1 MMIHSNS
8 LRILICCTLL
18 LGMVQTVDA
27 QQIQATRSHLSA
39 EDGLV
44 SNAVSGIFQDDL
56 GYLWIATWNGLSR
69 YDGYHF
75 YNYKTGNASRIK
87 NLHNRILDMVIDQ
100 SQNVWMRMYDGRVFV
115 LDRKKDQFINP
126 FEDLSGNEDFKT
138 DIPLLVTSWG
148 DVLVSIGLGKL
159 YLMRLDKNGLSCKSV
174 STGGAIILSMTEGY
188 MDDILLGTD
197 KGVRHLNHRS
207 LTIDKKAILENE
219 EISCLYANGYNI
231 YAGTENGAIYQFAN
245 SQKPNLIRH
254 PSGMGIQFLFADS
267 QGLVWFCD
275 DRMGAYRLNPENGNE
290 KFFQQIVLAPEY
302 DGRNGSFR
310 ESYGTVWVR
319 MNHGGY
325 GYYNRETDMVEY
337 FHNDPSNPWNLS
349 NTVQAVLEL
358 PEGVVW
364 ESTNQR
370 GLEKLEILRK
380 NILRVKPVPHAN
392 SPLENEIRA
401 MYYDKERRLLLFGNK
416 SGQLFINHDNG
427 TQTVISRDTKG
438 EPLGRL
444 YGISKGRNGEYWI
457 CSKDDGLY
465 KMSPNGNSWTLEH
478 FAHDA
483 NDRQSI
489 NSNSAYLAIED
500 QEGNLWIA
508 TYGGG
513 VNLMTKDQGKTV
525 FLSPGNGL
533 KGYPKDS
540 HMRVRTVEMDE
551 DGNIWAGTT
560 DGILIMSYR
569 DKKLKIDK
577 LQIPKKSDK
586 MLMSNDIVCLRRDN
600 KGTMWVGTHGG
611 GLGYTIGKDEDGTW
625 LFDSF
630 NALDGLPS
638 DEIRSITFDQMD
650 NAWFSMEHMICS
662 FDVNKR
668 VFTVFSSL
676 DGVDDTMLSEGGA
689 ITLGNG
695 NMLFGTLDGYYVVDR
710 KKLTTSMGSLLKLQ
724 ITDFFI
730 DGQLMSPRL
739 NNTYD
744 YYVPLSKQ
752 VELPNGVDE
761 FAFRFAAMNYQ
772 LQHRVH
778 YQYILEGYEKEWHNA
793 EKDLTARYT
802 DLPAGTY
809 TFRVKAFL
817 LESPEKYDQRS
828 IEVVVPG
835 FFLFS
840 KTARWIYLGI
850 LGVIV
855 LVLMVK
861 YRKKWLRALKKDKA
875 A

>member
-1 MMIHSNS
+1 MMIHRNI
-8 LRILICCTLL
+8 LRILIGCTLL
-18 LGMVQTVDA
+18 LGVVQHVDA
-27 QQIQATRSHLSA
+27 QLFQATRSHLSA

-44 SNAVSGIFQDDL
+44 SNAVSGIYQDDL

-75 YNYKTGNASRIK
+75 YNYRTGNASRID
-87 NLHNRILDMVIDQ
+87 NLHNRIQDLVIDQ

-115 LDRKKDQFINP
+115 LDRTKDQFINP
-126 FEDLSGNEDFKT
+126 FEGISGNEDFKT
-138 DIPLLVTSWG
+138 DIPLMVTSWG
-148 DVLVSIGLGKL
+148 EVLVSIGLGQL
-159 YLMRLDKNGLSCKSV
+159 YLMRLDKNGLKSRTI
-174 STGGAIILSMTEGY
+174 STGGAIILSMVEGTT
-188 MDDILLGTD
+188 DDILLGTD
-197 KGVRHLNHRS
+197 KGVRHLNQRS
-207 LTIDKKAILENE
+207 LTIDKKVLLEEE
-219 EISCLYANGYNI
+219 EINCMYVNGFSI
-231 YAGTENGAIYQFAN
+231 YAGTNKGAIYLLAN
-245 SQKPNLIRH
+245 RQKPNLIRS
-254 PSGMGIQFLFADS
+254 PSGLGIQFLFVDS

-290 KFFQQIVLAPEY
+290 KFFQQTVLAPEY

-310 ESYGTVWVR
+310 ECYGTVWVR

-325 GYYNRETDMVEY
+325 GYYNREADVVEY

-370 GLEKLEILRK
+370 GLEKLEILKK
-380 NILRVKPVPHAN
+380 NILRVRPVPHAT
-392 SPLENEIRA
+392 STMENEIRA
-401 MYYDKERRLLLFGNK
+401 FYYDKERRLLLFGNK
-416 SGQLFINHDNG
+416 SGQLFIYHDNKS
-427 TQTVISRDTKG
+427 QTIITRDAKG
-438 EPLGRL
+438 EPLGRI
-444 YGISKGRNGEYWI
+444 YGISKGRNGDYWI

-465 KMSPNGNSWTLEH
+465 KMSPNGSSWTLEH

-483 NDRQSI
+483 NNKQSI
-489 NSNSAYLAIED
+489 NSNSAYYAIED
-500 QEGNLWIA
+500 QDGNLWIA

-533 KGYPKDS
+533 EGYPKGS

-551 DGNIWAGTT
+551 EGNIWAGTT
-560 DGILIMSYR
+560 DGILIMSY
-569 DKKLKIDK
+569 KNKQLKIEK

-611 GLGYTIGKDEDGTW
+611 GLGYTVGKDEDGTW
-625 LFDSF
+625 LFESF
-630 NALDGLPS
+630 NAQDGLPS

-662 FDVNKR
+662 FDVSKR

-695 NMLFGTLDGYYVVDR
+695 TMLFGTLDGYYVVDR
-710 KKLTTSMGSLLKLQ
+710 KKLTASMGSLLKLQ

-739 NNTYD
+739 NDTYD
-744 YYVPLSKQ
+744 YYVPLSKH
-752 VELPNGVDE
+752 VELPSGVDE

-778 YQYILEGYEKEWHNA
+778 YQYILEGYEEEWHNA
-793 EKDLTARYT
+793 EKDLTARYS

-809 TFRVKAFL
+809 TFRVRAFL

-828 IEVVVPG
+828 IEVVVPQ

-840 KTARWIYLGI
+840 TTARWIYLGI
-850 LGVIV
+850 LVVIG
-855 LVLMVK
+855 LALLVK
-861 YRKKWLRALKKDKA
+861 YRKKWLRALKKDKTA
-875 A
+875 

>member
-1 MMIHSNS
+1 MIHRNI
-8 LRILICCTLL
+8 LRILIGCTLL
-18 LGMVQTVDA
+18 LGVVQTVDA
-27 QQIQATRSHLSA
+27 QLFQATRSHLSA

-44 SNAVSGIFQDDL
+44 SNAVSGIYQDDL

-75 YNYKTGNASRIK
+75 YNYRTGNASRID
-87 NLHNRILDMVIDQ
+87 NLHNRILDLVIDQ

-115 LDRKKDQFINP
+115 LDRTKDQFINP
-126 FEDLSGNEDFKT
+126 FEEISGNEDFKT
-138 DIPLLVTSWG
+138 DIPLMVTSWG
-148 DVLVSIGLGKL
+148 EVLVSIGLGQL
-159 YLMRLDKNGLSCKSV
+159 YLMRLDKNGLKSRTI
-174 STGGAIILSMTEGY
+174 STGGAIILSMAEGTT
-188 MDDILLGTD
+188 DDILLGTD
-197 KGVRHLNHRS
+197 KGVRHLNQRS
-207 LTIDKKAILENE
+207 LTIDKKVLLEEE
-219 EISCLYANGYNI
+219 EINCMYVNGFSI
-231 YAGTENGAIYQFAN
+231 YAGTNKGAIYQLAN
-245 SQKPNLIRH
+245 RQKPNLIRS
-254 PSGMGIQFLFADS
+254 PSGLGIQFLFVDS

-290 KFFQQIVLAPEY
+290 KFFQQTVLAPEY
-302 DGRNGSFR
+302 DGRNGSFK
-310 ESYGTVWVR
+310 ECYGTVWVR

-325 GYYNRETDMVEY
+325 GYYNREADVVEY

-370 GLEKLEILRK
+370 GLEKLEILKK
-380 NILRVKPVPHAN
+380 NILRVRPVPHAT
-392 SPLENEIRA
+392 STMENEIRA
-401 MYYDKERRLLLFGNK
+401 FYYDKERRLLLFGNK
-416 SGQLFINHDNG
+416 SGQLFIYHDNKS
-427 TQTVISRDTKG
+427 QTIITRDAKG
-438 EPLGRL
+438 EPLGRI
-444 YGISKGRNGEYWI
+444 YGISKGRNGDYWI

-465 KMSPNGNSWTLEH
+465 KMSPNGSSWTLEH

-483 NDRQSI
+483 NNKQSI
-489 NSNSAYLAIED
+489 NSNSAYYAIED
-500 QEGNLWIA
+500 QDGNLWIA

-533 KGYPKDS
+533 EGYPKGS

-551 DGNIWAGTT
+551 EGNIWAATT
-560 DGILIMSYR
+560 DGILIMSY
-569 DKKLKIDK
+569 KNKQLKIEK

-611 GLGYTIGKDEDGTW
+611 GLGYTVGKDEDGTW
-625 LFDSF
+625 LFESF
-630 NALDGLPS
+630 NAQDGLPS

-650 NAWFSMEHMICS
+650 NAWFSMEHAICS
-662 FDVNKR
+662 FDVSKR

-689 ITLGNG
+689 ITLDNG
-695 NMLFGTLDGYYVVDR
+695 TMLFGTLDGYYVVDR
-710 KKLTTSMGSLLKLQ
+710 KKLTASMGSLLKLQ

-739 NNTYD
+739 NDTYD
-744 YYVPLSKQ
+744 YYVPLSKH
-752 VELPNGVDE
+752 VELPSGVDE

-778 YQYILEGYEKEWHNA
+778 YQYILEGYEEEWHNA
-793 EKDLTARYT
+793 EKDLTARYS

-809 TFRVKAFL
+809 TFRVRAFL

-828 IEVVVPG
+828 IEVVVPQ

-840 KTARWIYLGI
+840 TTARWIYLGI
-850 LGVIV
+850 LVVIG
-855 LVLMVK
+855 LALLVK
-861 YRKKWLRALKKDKA
+861 YRKKWLRALKKDKTA
-875 A
+875 

>member
-75 YNYKTGNASRIK
+75 YNYKTGNASRIM
-87 NLHNRILDMVIDQ
+87 NLHNRIQDMVIDQ

-126 FEDLSGNEDFKT
+126 FEDMSGNEDFKT

-483 NDRQSI
+483 NNRQSI

-513 VNLMTKDQGKTV
+513 VNLMTQDQGKTV

>member
-1 MMIHSNS
+1 MIHRNI
-8 LRILICCTLL
+8 LRILIGCTLL
-18 LGMVQTVDA
+18 LGVVQTVDA
-27 QQIQATRSHLSA
+27 QLFQATRSHLSA

-44 SNAVSGIFQDDL
+44 SNAVSGIYQDDL

-75 YNYKTGNASRIK
+75 YNYRTGNASRID
-87 NLHNRILDMVIDQ
+87 NLHNRILDLVIDQ

-115 LDRKKDQFINP
+115 LDRTKDQFINP
-126 FEDLSGNEDFKT
+126 FEGISGNEDFKT
-138 DIPLLVTSWG
+138 DIPLMVTSWG
-148 DVLVSIGLGKL
+148 EVLVSIGLGQL
-159 YLMRLDKNGLSCKSV
+159 YLMRLDKNGLKSRTI
-174 STGGAIILSMTEGY
+174 STGGAIILSMAEGTK
-188 MDDILLGTD
+188 DDILLGTD
-197 KGVRHLNHRS
+197 KGVRHLNQRS
-207 LTIDKKAILENE
+207 LTIDKKVLLEEE
-219 EISCLYANGYNI
+219 EINCMYVNGFSI
-231 YAGTENGAIYQFAN
+231 YAGTNKGAIYQLAN
-245 SQKPNLIRH
+245 RQKPNLIRS
-254 PSGMGIQFLFADS
+254 PSGLGIQFLFVDS

-290 KFFQQIVLAPEY
+290 KFFQQTVLAPEY
-302 DGRNGSFR
+302 DGRDGSFK
-310 ESYGTVWVR
+310 ECYGTVWVR

-325 GYYNRETDMVEY
+325 GYYNREADVVEY

-370 GLEKLEILRK
+370 GLEKLEILKK
-380 NILRVKPVPHAN
+380 NILRVRPVPHAT
-392 SPLENEIRA
+392 STMENEIRA
-401 MYYDKERRLLLFGNK
+401 FYYDKERRLLLFGNK
-416 SGQLFINHDNG
+416 SGQLFIYHDNES
-427 TQTVISRDTKG
+427 QTIITRDAKG
-438 EPLGRL
+438 EPLGRI
-444 YGISKGRNGEYWI
+444 YGISKGRNGDYWI

-465 KMSPNGNSWTLEH
+465 KMSPNGSSWTLEH

-483 NDRQSI
+483 NNKQSI
-489 NSNSAYLAIED
+489 NSNSAYYAIED
-500 QEGNLWIA
+500 QDGNLWIA

-533 KGYPKDS
+533 EGYPKGS

-551 DGNIWAGTT
+551 EGNIWAATT
-560 DGILIMSYR
+560 DGILIMSY
-569 DKKLKIDK
+569 KNKQLKIEK

-611 GLGYTIGKDEDGTW
+611 GLGYTVGKDEDGTW
-625 LFDSF
+625 LFESF
-630 NALDGLPS
+630 NAQDGLPS

-650 NAWFSMEHMICS
+650 NAWFSMEHAICS
-662 FDVNKR
+662 FDVSKR

-689 ITLGNG
+689 ITLDNG
-695 NMLFGTLDGYYVVDR
+695 TMLFGTLDGYYVVDR
-710 KKLTTSMGSLLKLQ
+710 KKLTASMGSLLKLQ

-739 NNTYD
+739 NDTYD
-744 YYVPLSKQ
+744 YYVPLSKH
-752 VELPNGVDE
+752 VELPSGVDE

-778 YQYILEGYEKEWHNA
+778 YQYILEGYEEEWHNA
-793 EKDLTARYT
+793 EKDLTARYS

-809 TFRVKAFL
+809 TFRVRAFL

-828 IEVVVPG
+828 IEVVVPQ

-840 KTARWIYLGI
+840 TTARWIYLGI
-850 LGVIV
+850 LVVIG
-855 LVLMVK
+855 LALLVK
-861 YRKKWLRALKKDKA
+861 YRKKWLRALKKDKTA
-875 A
+875 

>member
-1 MMIHSNS
+1 MIHRNI
-8 LRILICCTLL
+8 LRILIGCTLL
-18 LGMVQTVDA
+18 LGVVQTVDA
-27 QQIQATRSHLSA
+27 QLFQATRSHLSA

-44 SNAVSGIFQDDL
+44 SNAVSGIYQDDL

-75 YNYKTGNASRIK
+75 YNYRTGNASRID
-87 NLHNRILDMVIDQ
+87 NLHNRILDLVIDQ

-115 LDRKKDQFINP
+115 LDRTKDQFINP
-126 FEDLSGNEDFKT
+126 FEGISGNEDFKT
-138 DIPLLVTSWG
+138 DIPLMVTSWG
-148 DVLVSIGLGKL
+148 EVLVSIGLGQL
-159 YLMRLDKNGLSCKSV
+159 YLMRLDKNGLKSRTI
-174 STGGAIILSMTEGY
+174 STGGAIILSMAEGTK
-188 MDDILLGTD
+188 DDILLGTD
-197 KGVRHLNHRS
+197 KGVRHLNQRS
-207 LTIDKKAILENE
+207 LTIDKKVLLEEE
-219 EISCLYANGYNI
+219 EINCMYVNGFSI
-231 YAGTENGAIYQFAN
+231 YAGTNKGAIYQLAN
-245 SQKPNLIRH
+245 RQKPNLIRS
-254 PSGMGIQFLFADS
+254 PSGLGIQFLFVDS

-290 KFFQQIVLAPEY
+290 KFFQQTVLAPEY

-310 ESYGTVWVR
+310 ECYGTVWVR

-325 GYYNRETDMVEY
+325 GYYNREADVVEY

-370 GLEKLEILRK
+370 GLEKLEILKK
-380 NILRVKPVPHAN
+380 NILRVRPVPHAT
-392 SPLENEIRA
+392 STMENEIRA
-401 MYYDKERRLLLFGNK
+401 FYYDKERRLLLFGNK
-416 SGQLFINHDNG
+416 SGQLFIYHDNES
-427 TQTVISRDTKG
+427 QTIITRDAKG
-438 EPLGRL
+438 EPLGRI
-444 YGISKGRNGEYWI
+444 YGISKGRNGDYWI

-465 KMSPNGNSWTLEH
+465 KMSPNGSSWTLEH

-483 NDRQSI
+483 NNKQSI
-489 NSNSAYLAIED
+489 NSNSAYYAIED
-500 QEGNLWIA
+500 QDGNLWIA

-533 KGYPKDS
+533 EGYPKGS

-551 DGNIWAGTT
+551 EGNIWAATT
-560 DGILIMSYR
+560 DGILIMSY
-569 DKKLKIDK
+569 KNKQLKIEK

-611 GLGYTIGKDEDGTW
+611 GLGYTVGKDEDGTW
-625 LFDSF
+625 LFESF
-630 NALDGLPS
+630 NAQDGLPS

-650 NAWFSMEHMICS
+650 NAWFSMEHAICS
-662 FDVNKR
+662 FDVSKR

-689 ITLGNG
+689 ITLDNG
-695 NMLFGTLDGYYVVDR
+695 TMLFGTLDGYYVVDR
-710 KKLTTSMGSLLKLQ
+710 KKLTASMGSLLKLQ

-739 NNTYD
+739 NDTYD
-744 YYVPLSKQ
+744 YYVPLSKH
-752 VELPNGVDE
+752 VELPSGVDE

-778 YQYILEGYEKEWHNA
+778 YQYILEGYEDEWHNA
-793 EKDLTARYT
+793 EKDLTARYS

-809 TFRVKAFL
+809 TFRVRAFL

-828 IEVVVPG
+828 IEVVVPQ

-840 KTARWIYLGI
+840 TTARWIYLGI
-850 LGVIV
+850 LVVIG
-855 LVLMVK
+855 LALLVK
-861 YRKKWLRALKKDKA
+861 YRKKWLRALKKDKTA
-875 A
+875 

>member
-1 MMIHSNS
+1 MIHRNI
-8 LRILICCTLL
+8 LRILIGCTLL
-18 LGMVQTVDA
+18 LGVVQTVDA
-27 QQIQATRSHLSA
+27 QLFQATRSHLSA

-44 SNAVSGIFQDDL
+44 SNAVSGIYQDDL

-75 YNYKTGNASRIK
+75 YNYRTGNASRID
-87 NLHNRILDMVIDQ
+87 NLHNRILDLVIDQ

-115 LDRKKDQFINP
+115 LDRTKDQFINP
-126 FEDLSGNEDFKT
+126 FEGISGNEDFKT
-138 DIPLLVTSWG
+138 DIPLMVTSWG
-148 DVLVSIGLGKL
+148 EVLVSIGLGQL
-159 YLMRLDKNGLSCKSV
+159 YLMRLDKNGLKSRTI
-174 STGGAIILSMTEGY
+174 STGGAIILSMAEGTK
-188 MDDILLGTD
+188 DDILLGTD
-197 KGVRHLNHRS
+197 KGVRHLNQRS
-207 LTIDKKAILENE
+207 LTIDKKVLLEEE
-219 EISCLYANGYNI
+219 EINCMYVNGFSI
-231 YAGTENGAIYQFAN
+231 YAGTNKGAIYQLAN
-245 SQKPNLIRH
+245 RQKPNLIRS
-254 PSGMGIQFLFADS
+254 PSGLGIQFLFVDS

-290 KFFQQIVLAPEY
+290 KFFQQTVLAPEY

-310 ESYGTVWVR
+310 ECYGTVWVR

-325 GYYNRETDMVEY
+325 GYYNREADVVEY

-370 GLEKLEILRK
+370 GLEKLEILKK
-380 NILRVKPVPHAN
+380 NILRVRPVPHAT
-392 SPLENEIRA
+392 STMENEIRA
-401 MYYDKERRLLLFGNK
+401 FYYDKERRLLLFGNK
-416 SGQLFINHDNG
+416 SGQLFIYHDNKS
-427 TQTVISRDTKG
+427 QTIITRDAKG
-438 EPLGRL
+438 EPLGRI
-444 YGISKGRNGEYWI
+444 YGISKGRNGDYWI

-465 KMSPNGNSWTLEH
+465 KMSPNGSSWTLEH

-483 NDRQSI
+483 NNKQSI
-489 NSNSAYLAIED
+489 NSNSAYYAIED
-500 QEGNLWIA
+500 QDGNLWIA

-533 KGYPKDS
+533 EGYPKGS

-551 DGNIWAGTT
+551 EGNIWAATT
-560 DGILIMSYR
+560 DGILIMSY
-569 DKKLKIDK
+569 KNKQLKIEK

-611 GLGYTIGKDEDGTW
+611 GLGYTVGKDEDGTW
-625 LFDSF
+625 LFESF
-630 NALDGLPS
+630 NAQDGLPS

-650 NAWFSMEHMICS
+650 NAWFSMEHAICS
-662 FDVNKR
+662 FDVSKR

-689 ITLGNG
+689 ITLDNG
-695 NMLFGTLDGYYVVDR
+695 TMLFGTLDGYYVVDR
-710 KKLTTSMGSLLKLQ
+710 KKLTASMGSLLKLQ

-739 NNTYD
+739 NDTYD
-744 YYVPLSKQ
+744 YYVPLSKH
-752 VELPNGVDE
+752 VELPSGVDE

-778 YQYILEGYEKEWHNA
+778 YQYILEGYEEEWHNA
-793 EKDLTARYT
+793 EKDLTARYS

-809 TFRVKAFL
+809 TFRVRAFL

-828 IEVVVPG
+828 IEVVVPQ

-840 KTARWIYLGI
+840 TTARWIYLGI
-850 LGVIV
+850 LVVIG
-855 LVLMVK
+855 LALLVK
-861 YRKKWLRALKKDKA
+861 YRKKWLRALKKDKTA
-875 A
+875 

>member
-1 MMIHSNS
+1 MIHRNI
-8 LRILICCTLL
+8 LRILIGCTLL
-18 LGMVQTVDA
+18 LGVVQTVDA
-27 QQIQATRSHLSA
+27 QLFQATRSHLSA

-44 SNAVSGIFQDDL
+44 SNAVSGIYQDDL

-75 YNYKTGNASRIK
+75 YNYRTGNASRID
-87 NLHNRILDMVIDQ
+87 NLHNRILDLVIDQ

-115 LDRKKDQFINP
+115 LDRTKDQFINP
-126 FEDLSGNEDFKT
+126 FEGISGNEDFKT
-138 DIPLLVTSWG
+138 DIPLMVTSWG
-148 DVLVSIGLGKL
+148 EVLVSIGLGQL
-159 YLMRLDKNGLSCKSV
+159 YLMRLDKNGLKSRTI
-174 STGGAIILSMTEGY
+174 STGGAIILSMAEGTT
-188 MDDILLGTD
+188 DDILLGTD
-197 KGVRHLNHRS
+197 KGVRHLNQRS
-207 LTIDKKAILENE
+207 LTIDKKVLLEEE
-219 EISCLYANGYNI
+219 EINCMYVNGFSI
-231 YAGTENGAIYQFAN
+231 YAGTNKGAIYQLAN
-245 SQKPNLIRH
+245 RQKPNLIRS
-254 PSGMGIQFLFADS
+254 PSGLGIQFLFVDS

-290 KFFQQIVLAPEY
+290 KFFQQTVLAPEY

-310 ESYGTVWVR
+310 ECYGTVWVR

-325 GYYNRETDMVEY
+325 GYYNREADVVEY

-370 GLEKLEILRK
+370 GLEKLEILKK
-380 NILRVKPVPHAN
+380 NILRVRPVPHAT
-392 SPLENEIRA
+392 STMENEIRA
-401 MYYDKERRLLLFGNK
+401 FYYDKERRLLLFGNK
-416 SGQLFINHDNG
+416 SGQLFIYHDNKS
-427 TQTVISRDTKG
+427 QTIITRDAKG
-438 EPLGRL
+438 EPLGRI
-444 YGISKGRNGEYWI
+444 YGISKGRNGDYWI

-465 KMSPNGNSWTLEH
+465 KMSPNGSSWTLEH

-483 NDRQSI
+483 NNKQSI
-489 NSNSAYLAIED
+489 NSNSAYYAIED
-500 QEGNLWIA
+500 QDGNLWIA

-533 KGYPKDS
+533 EGYPKGS

-551 DGNIWAGTT
+551 EGNIWAGTT
-560 DGILIMSYR
+560 DGILIMSY
-569 DKKLKIDK
+569 KNKQLKIEK

-611 GLGYTIGKDEDGTW
+611 GLGYTVGKDEDGTW
-625 LFDSF
+625 LFESF
-630 NALDGLPS
+630 NAQDGLPS

-650 NAWFSMEHMICS
+650 NAWFSMEHAICS
-662 FDVNKR
+662 FDVSKR

-689 ITLGNG
+689 ITLDNG
-695 NMLFGTLDGYYVVDR
+695 TMLFGTLDGYYVVDR
-710 KKLTTSMGSLLKLQ
+710 KKLTASMGSLLKLQ

-739 NNTYD
+739 NDTYD
-744 YYVPLSKQ
+744 YYVPLSKH
-752 VELPNGVDE
+752 VELPSGVDE

-778 YQYILEGYEKEWHNA
+778 YQYILEGYEEEWHNA
-793 EKDLTARYT
+793 EKDLTARYS

-809 TFRVKAFL
+809 TFRVRAFL

-828 IEVVVPG
+828 IEVVVPQ

-840 KTARWIYLGI
+840 TTARWIYLGI
-850 LGVIV
+850 LVVIG
-855 LVLMVK
+855 LALLVK
-861 YRKKWLRALKKDKA
+861 YRKKWLRALKKDKTA
-875 A
+875 

>member
-1 MMIHSNS
+1 MIHRNI
-8 LRILICCTLL
+8 LRILIGCTLL
-18 LGMVQTVDA
+18 LGVVQTVDA
-27 QQIQATRSHLSA
+27 QLFQATRSHLSA

-44 SNAVSGIFQDDL
+44 SNAVSGIYQDDL

-75 YNYKTGNASRIK
+75 YNYRTGNASRID
-87 NLHNRILDMVIDQ
+87 NLHNRILDLVIDQ

-115 LDRKKDQFINP
+115 LDRTKDQFINP
-126 FEDLSGNEDFKT
+126 FEEISGNEDFKT
-138 DIPLLVTSWG
+138 DIPLMVTSWG
-148 DVLVSIGLGKL
+148 EVLVSIGLGQL
-159 YLMRLDKNGLSCKSV
+159 YLMRLDKNGLKSRTI
-174 STGGAIILSMTEGY
+174 STGGAIILSMAEGTK
-188 MDDILLGTD
+188 DDILLGTD
-197 KGVRHLNHRS
+197 KGVRHLNQRS
-207 LTIDKKAILENE
+207 LTIDKKVLLEEE
-219 EISCLYANGYNI
+219 EINCMYVNGFSI
-231 YAGTENGAIYQFAN
+231 YAGTNKGAIYQLAN
-245 SQKPNLIRH
+245 RQKPNLIRS
-254 PSGMGIQFLFADS
+254 PSGLGIQFLFVDS

-290 KFFQQIVLAPEY
+290 KFFQQTVLAPEY
-302 DGRNGSFR
+302 DGRNGSFK
-310 ESYGTVWVR
+310 ECYGTVWVR

-325 GYYNRETDMVEY
+325 GYYNREADVVEY

-370 GLEKLEILRK
+370 GLEKLEILKK
-380 NILRVKPVPHAN
+380 NILRVRPVPHAT
-392 SPLENEIRA
+392 STMENEIRA
-401 MYYDKERRLLLFGNK
+401 FYYDKERRLLLFGNK
-416 SGQLFINHDNG
+416 SGQLFIYHDNKS
-427 TQTVISRDTKG
+427 QTIITRDAKG
-438 EPLGRL
+438 EPLGRI
-444 YGISKGRNGEYWI
+444 YGISKGRNGDYWI

-465 KMSPNGNSWTLEH
+465 KMSPNGSSWTLEH

-483 NDRQSI
+483 NNKQSI
-489 NSNSAYLAIED
+489 NSNSAYYAIED
-500 QEGNLWIA
+500 QDGNLWIA

-533 KGYPKDS
+533 EGYPKGS

-551 DGNIWAGTT
+551 EGNIWAATT
-560 DGILIMSYR
+560 DGILIMSY
-569 DKKLKIDK
+569 KNKQLKIEK

-611 GLGYTIGKDEDGTW
+611 GLGYTVGKDEDGTW
-625 LFDSF
+625 LFESF
-630 NALDGLPS
+630 NAQDGLPS

-650 NAWFSMEHMICS
+650 NAWFSMEHAICS
-662 FDVNKR
+662 FDVSKR

-689 ITLGNG
+689 ITLDNG
-695 NMLFGTLDGYYVVDR
+695 TMLFGTLDGYYVVDR
-710 KKLTTSMGSLLKLQ
+710 KKLTASMGSLLKLQ

-739 NNTYD
+739 NDTYD
-744 YYVPLSKQ
+744 YYVPLSKH
-752 VELPNGVDE
+752 VELPSGVDE

-778 YQYILEGYEKEWHNA
+778 YQYILEGYEEEWHNA
-793 EKDLTARYT
+793 EKDLTARYS

-809 TFRVKAFL
+809 TFRVRAFL

-828 IEVVVPG
+828 IEVVVPQ

-840 KTARWIYLGI
+840 TTARWIYLGI
-850 LGVIV
+850 LVVIG
-855 LVLMVK
+855 LALLVK
-861 YRKKWLRALKKDKA
+861 YRKKWLRALKKDKTA
-875 A
+875 

>member
-1 MMIHSNS
+1 MIHRNI
-8 LRILICCTLL
+8 LRILIGCTLL
-18 LGMVQTVDA
+18 LGVVQTVDA
-27 QQIQATRSHLSA
+27 QLFQATRSHLSA

-44 SNAVSGIFQDDL
+44 SNAVSGIYQDDL

-75 YNYKTGNASRIK
+75 YNYRTGNASRID
-87 NLHNRILDMVIDQ
+87 NLHNRILDLVIDQ

-115 LDRKKDQFINP
+115 LDRTKDQFINP
-126 FEDLSGNEDFKT
+126 FEGISGNEDFKT
-138 DIPLLVTSWG
+138 DIPLMVTSWG
-148 DVLVSIGLGKL
+148 EVLVSIGLGQL
-159 YLMRLDKNGLSCKSV
+159 YLMRLDKNGLKSRTI
-174 STGGAIILSMTEGY
+174 STGGAIILSMAEGTT
-188 MDDILLGTD
+188 DDILLGTD
-197 KGVRHLNHRS
+197 KGVRHLNQRS
-207 LTIDKKAILENE
+207 LTIDKKVLLEEE
-219 EISCLYANGYNI
+219 EINCMYVNGFSI
-231 YAGTENGAIYQFAN
+231 YAGTNKGAIYLLAN
-245 SQKPNLIRH
+245 RQKPNLIRS
-254 PSGMGIQFLFADS
+254 PSGLGIQFLFVDS

-290 KFFQQIVLAPEY
+290 KFFQQTVLAPEY
-302 DGRNGSFR
+302 DGRNGSFK
-310 ESYGTVWVR
+310 ECYGTVWVR

-325 GYYNRETDMVEY
+325 GYYNREADVVEY

-370 GLEKLEILRK
+370 GLEKLEILKK
-380 NILRVKPVPHAN
+380 NILRVRPVPHAT
-392 SPLENEIRA
+392 STMENEIRA
-401 MYYDKERRLLLFGNK
+401 FYYDKERRLLLFGNK
-416 SGQLFINHDNG
+416 SGQLFIYHDNES
-427 TQTVISRDTKG
+427 QTIITRDAKG
-438 EPLGRL
+438 EPLGRI
-444 YGISKGRNGEYWI
+444 YGISKGRNGDYWI

-465 KMSPNGNSWTLEH
+465 KMSPNGSSWTLEH

-483 NDRQSI
+483 NNKQSI
-489 NSNSAYLAIED
+489 NSNSAYYAIED
-500 QEGNLWIA
+500 QDGNLWIA

-533 KGYPKDS
+533 EGYPKGS

-551 DGNIWAGTT
+551 EGNIWAATT
-560 DGILIMSYR
+560 DGILIMSY
-569 DKKLKIDK
+569 KNKQLKIEK

-611 GLGYTIGKDEDGTW
+611 GLGYTVGKDEDGTW
-625 LFDSF
+625 LFESF
-630 NALDGLPS
+630 NAQDGLPS

-650 NAWFSMEHMICS
+650 NAWFSMEHAICS
-662 FDVNKR
+662 FDVSKR

-689 ITLGNG
+689 ITLDNG
-695 NMLFGTLDGYYVVDR
+695 TMLFGTLDGYYVVDR
-710 KKLTTSMGSLLKLQ
+710 KKLTASMGSLLKLQ

-739 NNTYD
+739 NDTYD
-744 YYVPLSKQ
+744 YYVPLSKH
-752 VELPNGVDE
+752 VELPSGVDE

-778 YQYILEGYEKEWHNA
+778 YQYILEGYEDEWHSA
-793 EKDLTARYT
+793 EKDLTARYS

-809 TFRVKAFL
+809 TFRVRAFL

-828 IEVVVPG
+828 IEVVVPQ

-840 KTARWIYLGI
+840 TTARWIYLGI
-850 LGVIV
+850 LVVIG
-855 LVLMVK
+855 LALLVK
-861 YRKKWLRALKKDKA
+861 YRKKWLRALKKDKTA
-875 A
+875 

>member
-1 MMIHSNS
+1 MIHRNI
-8 LRILICCTLL
+8 LRILIGCTLL
-18 LGMVQTVDA
+18 LGVVQTVDA
-27 QQIQATRSHLSA
+27 QLFQATRSHLSA

-44 SNAVSGIFQDDL
+44 SNAVSGIYQDDL

-75 YNYKTGNASRIK
+75 YNYRTGNASRID
-87 NLHNRILDMVIDQ
+87 NLHNRILDLVIDQ

-115 LDRKKDQFINP
+115 LDRTKDQFINP
-126 FEDLSGNEDFKT
+126 FEGISGNEDFKT
-138 DIPLLVTSWG
+138 DIPLMVTSWG
-148 DVLVSIGLGKL
+148 EVLVSIGLGQL
-159 YLMRLDKNGLSCKSV
+159 YLMRLDKNGLKSRTI
-174 STGGAIILSMTEGY
+174 STGGAIILSMAEGTT
-188 MDDILLGTD
+188 DDILLGTD
-197 KGVRHLNHRS
+197 KGVRHLNQRS
-207 LTIDKKAILENE
+207 LTIDKKVLLEEE
-219 EISCLYANGYNI
+219 EINCMYVNGFSI
-231 YAGTENGAIYQFAN
+231 YAGTNKGAIYLLAN
-245 SQKPNLIRH
+245 RQKPNLIRS
-254 PSGMGIQFLFADS
+254 PSGLGIQFLFVDS

-290 KFFQQIVLAPEY
+290 KFFQQTVLAPEY
-302 DGRNGSFR
+302 DGRNGSFK
-310 ESYGTVWVR
+310 ECYGTVWVR

-325 GYYNRETDMVEY
+325 GYYNREADVVEY

-370 GLEKLEILRK
+370 GLEKLEILKK
-380 NILRVKPVPHAN
+380 NILRVRPVPHAT
-392 SPLENEIRA
+392 STMENEIRA
-401 MYYDKERRLLLFGNK
+401 FYYDKERRLLLFGNK
-416 SGQLFINHDNG
+416 SGQLFIYHDNKS
-427 TQTVISRDTKG
+427 QTIITRDAKG
-438 EPLGRL
+438 EPLGRI
-444 YGISKGRNGEYWI
+444 YGISKGRNGDYWI

-465 KMSPNGNSWTLEH
+465 KMPPNGSSWTLEH

-483 NDRQSI
+483 NNKQSI
-489 NSNSAYLAIED
+489 NSNSAYYAIED
-500 QEGNLWIA
+500 QDGNLWIA

-533 KGYPKDS
+533 EGYPKGS

-551 DGNIWAGTT
+551 EGNIWAATT
-560 DGILIMSYR
+560 DGILIMSY
-569 DKKLKIDK
+569 KNKQLKIEK

-611 GLGYTIGKDEDGTW
+611 GLGYTVGKDEDGTW
-625 LFDSF
+625 LFESF
-630 NALDGLPS
+630 NAQDGLPS

-650 NAWFSMEHMICS
+650 NAWFSMEHAICS
-662 FDVNKR
+662 FDVSKR

-689 ITLGNG
+689 ITLDNG
-695 NMLFGTLDGYYVVDR
+695 TMLFGTLDGYYVVDR
-710 KKLTTSMGSLLKLQ
+710 KKLTASMGSLLKLQ

-739 NNTYD
+739 NDTYD
-744 YYVPLSKQ
+744 YYVPLSKH
-752 VELPNGVDE
+752 VELPSGVDE

-778 YQYILEGYEKEWHNA
+778 YQYILEGYEDEWHNA
-793 EKDLTARYT
+793 EKDLTARYS

-809 TFRVKAFL
+809 TFRVRAFL

-828 IEVVVPG
+828 IEVVVPQ

-840 KTARWIYLGI
+840 TTARWIYLGI
-850 LGVIV
+850 LVVIG
-855 LVLMVK
+855 LALLVK
-861 YRKKWLRALKKDKA
+861 YRKKWLRALKKDKTA
-875 A
+875 

>member
-1 MMIHSNS
+1 MIHRNI
-8 LRILICCTLL
+8 LRILIGCTLL
-18 LGMVQTVDA
+18 LGVVQTVDA
-27 QQIQATRSHLSA
+27 QLFQATRSHLSA

-44 SNAVSGIFQDDL
+44 SNAVSGIYQDDL

-75 YNYKTGNASRIK
+75 YNYRTGNASRID
-87 NLHNRILDMVIDQ
+87 NLHNRILDLVIDQ

-115 LDRKKDQFINP
+115 LDRTKDQFINP
-126 FEDLSGNEDFKT
+126 FEEISGNEDFKT
-138 DIPLLVTSWG
+138 DIPLMVTSWG
-148 DVLVSIGLGKL
+148 EVLVSIGLGQL
-159 YLMRLDKNGLSCKSV
+159 YLMRLDKNGLKSRTI
-174 STGGAIILSMTEGY
+174 STGGAIILSMAEGTT
-188 MDDILLGTD
+188 DDILLGTD
-197 KGVRHLNHRS
+197 KGVRHLNQRS
-207 LTIDKKAILENE
+207 LTIDKKVLLEEE
-219 EISCLYANGYNI
+219 EINCMYVNGFSI
-231 YAGTENGAIYQFAN
+231 YAGTNKGAIYQLAN
-245 SQKPNLIRH
+245 RQKPNLIRS
-254 PSGMGIQFLFADS
+254 PSGLGIQFLFVDS

-290 KFFQQIVLAPEY
+290 KFFQQTVLAPEY
-302 DGRNGSFR
+302 DGRNGSFK
-310 ESYGTVWVR
+310 ECYGTVWVR

-325 GYYNRETDMVEY
+325 GYYNREADVVEY

-370 GLEKLEILRK
+370 GLEKLEILKK
-380 NILRVKPVPHAN
+380 NILRVRPVPHAT
-392 SPLENEIRA
+392 STMENEIRA
-401 MYYDKERRLLLFGNK
+401 FYYDKERRLLLFGNK
-416 SGQLFINHDNG
+416 SGQLFIYHDNES
-427 TQTVISRDTKG
+427 QTIITRDAKG
-438 EPLGRL
+438 EPLGRI
-444 YGISKGRNGEYWI
+444 YGISKGRNGDYWI

-465 KMSPNGNSWTLEH
+465 KMSPNGSSWTLEH

-483 NDRQSI
+483 NNKQSI
-489 NSNSAYLAIED
+489 NSNSAYYAIED
-500 QEGNLWIA
+500 QDGNLWIA

-533 KGYPKDS
+533 EGYPKGS

-551 DGNIWAGTT
+551 EGNIWAATT
-560 DGILIMSYR
+560 DGILIMSY
-569 DKKLKIDK
+569 KNKQLKIEK

-611 GLGYTIGKDEDGTW
+611 GLGYTVGKDEDGTW
-625 LFDSF
+625 LFESF
-630 NALDGLPS
+630 NAQDGLPS

-650 NAWFSMEHMICS
+650 NAWFSMEHAICS
-662 FDVNKR
+662 FDVSKR

-689 ITLGNG
+689 ITLDNG
-695 NMLFGTLDGYYVVDR
+695 TMLFGTLDGYYVVDR
-710 KKLTTSMGSLLKLQ
+710 KKLTASMGSLLKLQ

-739 NNTYD
+739 NDTYD
-744 YYVPLSKQ
+744 YYVPLSKH
-752 VELPNGVDE
+752 VELPSGVDE

-778 YQYILEGYEKEWHNA
+778 YQYILEGYEEEWHNA
-793 EKDLTARYT
+793 EKDLTARYS

-809 TFRVKAFL
+809 TFRVRAFL

-828 IEVVVPG
+828 IEVVVPQ

-840 KTARWIYLGI
+840 TMARWIYLGI
-850 LGVIV
+850 LVVIG
-855 LVLMVK
+855 LALLVK
-861 YRKKWLRALKKDKA
+861 YRKKWLRALKKDKTA
-875 A
+875 

>member
-1 MMIHSNS
+1 MIHRNI
-8 LRILICCTLL
+8 LRILIGCTLL
-18 LGMVQTVDA
+18 LGVVQTVDA
-27 QQIQATRSHLSA
+27 QLFQATRSHLSA

-44 SNAVSGIFQDDL
+44 SNAVSGIYQDDL

-75 YNYKTGNASRIK
+75 YNYRTGNASRID
-87 NLHNRILDMVIDQ
+87 NLHNRILDLVIDQ

-115 LDRKKDQFINP
+115 LDRTKDQFINP
-126 FEDLSGNEDFKT
+126 FEGISGNEDFKT
-138 DIPLLVTSWG
+138 DIPLMVTSWG
-148 DVLVSIGLGKL
+148 EVLVSIGLGQL
-159 YLMRLDKNGLSCKSV
+159 YLMRLDKNGLKSRTI
-174 STGGAIILSMTEGY
+174 STGGAIILSMAEGTK
-188 MDDILLGTD
+188 DDILLGTD
-197 KGVRHLNHRS
+197 KGVRHLNQRS
-207 LTIDKKAILENE
+207 LTIDKKVLLEEE
-219 EISCLYANGYNI
+219 EINCMYVNGFSI
-231 YAGTENGAIYQFAN
+231 YAGTNKGAIYQLAN
-245 SQKPNLIRH
+245 RQKPNLIRS
-254 PSGMGIQFLFADS
+254 PSGLGILFLFVDS

-290 KFFQQIVLAPEY
+290 KFFQQTVLAPEY
-302 DGRNGSFR
+302 DGRNGSFK
-310 ESYGTVWVR
+310 ECYGTVWVR

-325 GYYNRETDMVEY
+325 GYYNREADVVEY

-370 GLEKLEILRK
+370 GLEKLEILKK
-380 NILRVKPVPHAN
+380 NILRVRPVPHAT
-392 SPLENEIRA
+392 STMENEIRA
-401 MYYDKERRLLLFGNK
+401 FYYDKERRLLLFGNK
-416 SGQLFINHDNG
+416 SGQLFIYHDNES
-427 TQTVISRDTKG
+427 QTIITRDAKG
-438 EPLGRL
+438 EPLGRI
-444 YGISKGRNGEYWI
+444 YGISKGRNGDYWI

-465 KMSPNGNSWTLEH
+465 KMSPNGSSWTLEH

-483 NDRQSI
+483 NNKQSI
-489 NSNSAYLAIED
+489 NSNSAYYAIED
-500 QEGNLWIA
+500 QDGNLWIA

-533 KGYPKDS
+533 EGYPKGS

-551 DGNIWAGTT
+551 EGNIWAATT
-560 DGILIMSYR
+560 DGILIMSY
-569 DKKLKIDK
+569 KNKQLKIEK

-611 GLGYTIGKDEDGTW
+611 GLGYTVGKDEDGTW
-625 LFDSF
+625 LFESF
-630 NALDGLPS
+630 NAQDGLPS

-650 NAWFSMEHMICS
+650 NAWFSMEHAICS
-662 FDVNKR
+662 FDVSKR

-689 ITLGNG
+689 ITLDNG
-695 NMLFGTLDGYYVVDR
+695 TMLFGTLDGYYVVDR
-710 KKLTTSMGSLLKLQ
+710 KKLTASMGSLLKLQ

-739 NNTYD
+739 NDTYD
-744 YYVPLSKQ
+744 YYVPLSKH
-752 VELPNGVDE
+752 VELPSGVDE

-778 YQYILEGYEKEWHNA
+778 YQYILEGYEEEWHNA
-793 EKDLTARYT
+793 EKDLTARYS

-809 TFRVKAFL
+809 TFRVRAFL

-828 IEVVVPG
+828 IEVVVPQ

-840 KTARWIYLGI
+840 TTARWIYLGI
-850 LGVIV
+850 LVVIG
-855 LVLMVK
+855 LALLVK
-861 YRKKWLRALKKDKA
+861 YRKKWLRALKKDKTA
-875 A
+875 

>member
-1 MMIHSNS
+1 
-8 LRILICCTLL
+8 
-18 LGMVQTVDA
+18 
-27 QQIQATRSHLSA
+27 
-39 EDGLV
+39 V
-44 SNAVSGIFQDDL
+44 SNAVSGIYQDDL

-75 YNYKTGNASRIK
+75 YNYRTGNASRID
-87 NLHNRILDMVIDQ
+87 NLHNRILDLVIDQ

-115 LDRKKDQFINP
+115 LDRTKDQFINP
-126 FEDLSGNEDFKT
+126 FEGISGNEDFKT
-138 DIPLLVTSWG
+138 DIPLMVTSWG
-148 DVLVSIGLGKL
+148 EVLVSIGLGQL
-159 YLMRLDKNGLSCKSV
+159 YLMRLDKNGLKSRTI
-174 STGGAIILSMTEGY
+174 STGGAIILSMAGGTT
-188 MDDILLGTD
+188 DDILLGTD
-197 KGVRHLNHRS
+197 KGVRHLNQRS
-207 LTIDKKAILENE
+207 LTIDKKVLLEEE
-219 EISCLYANGYNI
+219 EINCMYVNGFSI
-231 YAGTENGAIYQFAN
+231 YAGTNKGAIYQLAN
-245 SQKPNLIRH
+245 RQKPNLIRS
-254 PSGMGIQFLFADS
+254 PSGLGIQFLFVDS

-290 KFFQQIVLAPEY
+290 KFFQQTVLAPEY
-302 DGRNGSFR
+302 DGRDGSFK
-310 ESYGTVWVR
+310 EYYCTVWVR

-325 GYYNRETDMVEY
+325 GYYNREADVVEY

-370 GLEKLEILRK
+370 GLEKLEILKK
-380 NILRVKPVPHAN
+380 NILRVRPVPHAT
-392 SPLENEIRA
+392 STMENEIRA
-401 MYYDKERRLLLFGNK
+401 LYYDKERRLLLFGNK
-416 SGQLFINHDNG
+416 SGQLFIYHDNKS
-427 TQTVISRDTKG
+427 QTIITRDAKG
-438 EPLGRL
+438 EPFGRI
-444 YGISKGRNGEYWI
+444 YGISKGRNGDYWI

-465 KMSPNGNSWTLEH
+465 KMSPNGSSWTLEH

-483 NDRQSI
+483 NNKQSI
-489 NSNSAYLAIED
+489 NSNSAYYAIED
-500 QEGNLWIA
+500 QDGNLWIA

-533 KGYPKDS
+533 EGYPKGS

-551 DGNIWAGTT
+551 EGNIWAATT
-560 DGILIMSYR
+560 DGILIMSY
-569 DKKLKIDK
+569 KNKQLKIEK

-611 GLGYTIGKDEDGTW
+611 GLGYTVGKDEDGTW
-625 LFDSF
+625 LFESF
-630 NALDGLPS
+630 NAQDGLPS

-761 FAFRFAAMNYQ
+761 FAVRFAAMNYQ

>member
-1 MMIHSNS
+1 MIHRNI
-8 LRILICCTLL
+8 LRILIGCTLL
-18 LGMVQTVDA
+18 LGVVQTVDA
-27 QQIQATRSHLSA
+27 QLFQATRSHLSA

-44 SNAVSGIFQDDL
+44 SNAVSGIYQDDL

-75 YNYKTGNASRIK
+75 YNYRTGNASRID
-87 NLHNRILDMVIDQ
+87 NLHNRILDLVIDQ

-115 LDRKKDQFINP
+115 LDRTKDQFINP
-126 FEDLSGNEDFKT
+126 FEGISGNEDFKT
-138 DIPLLVTSWG
+138 DIPLMVTSWG
-148 DVLVSIGLGKL
+148 EVLVSIGLGQL
-159 YLMRLDKNGLSCKSV
+159 YLMRLDKNGLKSRTI
-174 STGGAIILSMTEGY
+174 STGGAIILSMAEGTK
-188 MDDILLGTD
+188 DDILLGTD
-197 KGVRHLNHRS
+197 KGVRHLNQRS
-207 LTIDKKAILENE
+207 LTIDKKVLLEEE
-219 EISCLYANGYNI
+219 EINCMYVNGFSI
-231 YAGTENGAIYQFAN
+231 YAGTNKGAIYQLAN
-245 SQKPNLIRH
+245 RQKPNLIRS
-254 PSGMGIQFLFADS
+254 PSGLGILFLFVDS

-290 KFFQQIVLAPEY
+290 KFFQQTVLAPEY
-302 DGRNGSFR
+302 DGRNGSFK
-310 ESYGTVWVR
+310 ECYGTVWVR

-325 GYYNRETDMVEY
+325 GYYNREADVVEY

-370 GLEKLEILRK
+370 GLEKLEILKK
-380 NILRVKPVPHAN
+380 NILRVRPVPHAT
-392 SPLENEIRA
+392 STMENEIRA
-401 MYYDKERRLLLFGNK
+401 FYYDKERRLLLFGNK
-416 SGQLFINHDNG
+416 SGQLFIYHDNES
-427 TQTVISRDTKG
+427 QTIITRDAKG
-438 EPLGRL
+438 EPLGRI
-444 YGISKGRNGEYWI
+444 YGISKGRNGDYWI

-465 KMSPNGNSWTLEH
+465 KMSPNGSSWTLEH

-483 NDRQSI
+483 NNKQSI
-489 NSNSAYLAIED
+489 NSNSAYYAIED
-500 QEGNLWIA
+500 QDGNLWIA

-533 KGYPKDS
+533 EGYPKGS

-551 DGNIWAGTT
+551 EGNIWAATT
-560 DGILIMSYR
+560 DGILIMSY
-569 DKKLKIDK
+569 KNKQLKIEK

-611 GLGYTIGKDEDGTW
+611 GLGYTVGKDEDGTW
-625 LFDSF
+625 LFESF
-630 NALDGLPS
+630 NAQDGLPS

-650 NAWFSMEHMICS
+650 NAWFSMEHAICS
-662 FDVNKR
+662 FDVSKR

-689 ITLGNG
+689 ITLDNG
-695 NMLFGTLDGYYVVDR
+695 TMLFGTLDGYYVVDR
-710 KKLTTSMGSLLKLQ
+710 KKLTASMGSLLKLQ

-739 NNTYD
+739 NDTYD
-744 YYVPLSKQ
+744 YYVPLSKH
-752 VELPNGVDE
+752 VELPSGVDE

-778 YQYILEGYEKEWHNA
+778 YQYILEGYEDEWHNA
-793 EKDLTARYT
+793 EKDLTARYS

-809 TFRVKAFL
+809 TFRVRAFL

-828 IEVVVPG
+828 IEVVVPQ

-840 KTARWIYLGI
+840 TTARWIYLGI
-850 LGVIV
+850 LVVIG
-855 LVLMVK
+855 LALLVK
-861 YRKKWLRALKKDKA
+861 YRKKWLRALKKDKTA
-875 A
+875 

>member
-1 MMIHSNS
+1 MIHRNI
-8 LRILICCTLL
+8 LRILIGCTLL
-18 LGMVQTVDA
+18 LGVVQTVDA
-27 QQIQATRSHLSA
+27 QLFQATRSHLSA

-44 SNAVSGIFQDDL
+44 SNAVSGIYQDDL

-75 YNYKTGNASRIK
+75 YNYRTGNASRID
-87 NLHNRILDMVIDQ
+87 NLHNRILDLVIDQ

-115 LDRKKDQFINP
+115 LDRTKDQFINP
-126 FEDLSGNEDFKT
+126 FEGISGNEDFKT
-138 DIPLLVTSWG
+138 DIPLMVTSWG
-148 DVLVSIGLGKL
+148 EVLVSIGLGQL
-159 YLMRLDKNGLSCKSV
+159 YLMRLDKNGLKSRTI
-174 STGGAIILSMTEGY
+174 STGGAIILSMAEGTK
-188 MDDILLGTD
+188 DDILLGTD
-197 KGVRHLNHRS
+197 KGVRHLNQRS
-207 LTIDKKAILENE
+207 LTIDKKVLLEEE
-219 EISCLYANGYNI
+219 EINCMYVNGFSI
-231 YAGTENGAIYQFAN
+231 YAGTNKGAIYQLAN
-245 SQKPNLIRH
+245 RQKPNLIRS
-254 PSGMGIQFLFADS
+254 PSGLGILFLFVDS

-290 KFFQQIVLAPEY
+290 KFFQQTVLAPEY
-302 DGRNGSFR
+302 DGRDGSFK
-310 ESYGTVWVR
+310 ECYGTVWVR

-325 GYYNRETDMVEY
+325 GYYNREADVVEY

-370 GLEKLEILRK
+370 GLEKLEILKK
-380 NILRVKPVPHAN
+380 NILRVRPVPHAT
-392 SPLENEIRA
+392 STMENEIRA
-401 MYYDKERRLLLFGNK
+401 FYYDKERRLLLFGNK
-416 SGQLFINHDNG
+416 SGQLFIYHDNES
-427 TQTVISRDTKG
+427 QTIITRDAKG
-438 EPLGRL
+438 EPLGRI
-444 YGISKGRNGEYWI
+444 YGISKGRNGDYWI

-465 KMSPNGNSWTLEH
+465 KMSPNGSSWTLEH

-483 NDRQSI
+483 NNKQSI
-489 NSNSAYLAIED
+489 NSNSAYYAIED
-500 QEGNLWIA
+500 QDGNLWIA

-533 KGYPKDS
+533 EGYPKGS

-551 DGNIWAGTT
+551 EGNIWAATT
-560 DGILIMSYR
+560 DGILIMSY
-569 DKKLKIDK
+569 KNKQLKIEK

-611 GLGYTIGKDEDGTW
+611 GLGYTVGKDEDGTW
-625 LFDSF
+625 LFESF
-630 NALDGLPS
+630 NAQDGLPS

-650 NAWFSMEHMICS
+650 NAWFSMEHAICS
-662 FDVNKR
+662 FDVSKR

-689 ITLGNG
+689 ITLDNG
-695 NMLFGTLDGYYVVDR
+695 TMLFGTLDGYYVVDR
-710 KKLTTSMGSLLKLQ
+710 KKLTASMGSLLKLQ

-739 NNTYD
+739 NDTYD
-744 YYVPLSKQ
+744 YYVPLSKH
-752 VELPNGVDE
+752 VELPSGVDE

-778 YQYILEGYEKEWHNA
+778 YQYILEGYEDEWHSA
-793 EKDLTARYT
+793 EKDLTARYS

-809 TFRVKAFL
+809 TFRVRAFL

-828 IEVVVPG
+828 IEVVVPQ

-840 KTARWIYLGI
+840 TTARWIYLGI
-850 LGVIV
+850 LVVIG
-855 LVLMVK
+855 LALLVK
-861 YRKKWLRALKKDKA
+861 YRKKWLRALKKDKTA
-875 A
+875 

>member
-1 MMIHSNS
+1 MIHRNI
-8 LRILICCTLL
+8 LRILIGCTLL
-18 LGMVQTVDA
+18 LGVVQTVDA
-27 QQIQATRSHLSA
+27 QLFQATRSHLSA

-44 SNAVSGIFQDDL
+44 SNAVSGIYQDDL

-75 YNYKTGNASRIK
+75 YNYRTGNASRID
-87 NLHNRILDMVIDQ
+87 NLHNRILDLVIDQ

-115 LDRKKDQFINP
+115 LDRTKDQFINP
-126 FEDLSGNEDFKT
+126 FEGISGNEDFKT
-138 DIPLLVTSWG
+138 DIPLMVTSWG
-148 DVLVSIGLGKL
+148 EVLVSIGLGQL
-159 YLMRLDKNGLSCKSV
+159 YLMRLDKNGLKSRTI
-174 STGGAIILSMTEGY
+174 STGGAIILSMAEGTK
-188 MDDILLGTD
+188 DDILLGTD
-197 KGVRHLNHRS
+197 KGVRHLNQRS
-207 LTIDKKAILENE
+207 LTIDKKVLLEEE
-219 EISCLYANGYNI
+219 EINCMYVNGFSI
-231 YAGTENGAIYQFAN
+231 YAGTNKGAIYQLAN
-245 SQKPNLIRH
+245 RQKPNLIRS
-254 PSGMGIQFLFADS
+254 PSGLGIQFLFVDS

-290 KFFQQIVLAPEY
+290 KFFQQTVLAPEY
-302 DGRNGSFR
+302 DGRDGSFR
-310 ESYGTVWVR
+310 ECYGTVWVR

-325 GYYNRETDMVEY
+325 GYYNREADVVEY

-370 GLEKLEILRK
+370 GLEKLEILKK
-380 NILRVKPVPHAN
+380 NILRVRPVPHAT
-392 SPLENEIRA
+392 STMENEIRA
-401 MYYDKERRLLLFGNK
+401 FYYDKERRLLLFGNK
-416 SGQLFINHDNG
+416 SGQLFIYHDNKS
-427 TQTVISRDTKG
+427 QTIITRDAKG
-438 EPLGRL
+438 EPLGRI
-444 YGISKGRNGEYWI
+444 YGISKGRNGDYWI

-465 KMSPNGNSWTLEH
+465 KMSPNGSSWTLEH

-483 NDRQSI
+483 NNKQSI
-489 NSNSAYLAIED
+489 NSNSAYYAIED
-500 QEGNLWIA
+500 QDGNLWIA

-513 VNLMTKDQGKTV
+513 VNLMTKVQGKTV

-533 KGYPKDS
+533 EGYPKGS

-551 DGNIWAGTT
+551 EGNIWAATT
-560 DGILIMSYR
+560 DGILIMSY
-569 DKKLKIDK
+569 KNKQLKIEK

-611 GLGYTIGKDEDGTW
+611 GLGYTVGKDEDGTW
-625 LFDSF
+625 LFESF
-630 NALDGLPS
+630 NAQDGLPS

-650 NAWFSMEHMICS
+650 NAWFSMEHAICS
-662 FDVNKR
+662 FDVSKR

-689 ITLGNG
+689 ITLDNG
-695 NMLFGTLDGYYVVDR
+695 TMLFGTLDGYYVVDR
-710 KKLTTSMGSLLKLQ
+710 KKLTASMGSLLKLQ

-739 NNTYD
+739 NDTYD
-744 YYVPLSKQ
+744 YYVPLSKH
-752 VELPNGVDE
+752 VELPSGVDE

-778 YQYILEGYEKEWHNA
+778 YQYILEGYEDEWHNA
-793 EKDLTARYT
+793 EKDLTARYS

-809 TFRVKAFL
+809 TFRVRAFL

-828 IEVVVPG
+828 IEVVVPQ

-840 KTARWIYLGI
+840 TTARWIYLGI
-850 LGVIV
+850 LVVIG
-855 LVLMVK
+855 LALLVK
-861 YRKKWLRALKKDKA
+861 YRKKWLRALKKDKTA
-875 A
+875 

>member
-325 GYYNRETDMVEY
+325 GYYNRKTDMVEY

-358 PEGVVW
+358 PEGVIW

-483 NDRQSI
+483 NNRQSI

-513 VNLMTKDQGKTV
+513 VNLMTKDQGKTI

-817 LESPEKYDQRS
+817 LQSPEKYDQRS

-855 LVLMVK
+855 LILMVK

>member
-1 MMIHSNS
+1 MIHRNI
-8 LRILICCTLL
+8 LRILIGCTLL
-18 LGMVQTVDA
+18 LGVVQTVDA
-27 QQIQATRSHLSA
+27 QLFQATRSHLSA

-44 SNAVSGIFQDDL
+44 SNAVSGIYQDDL

-75 YNYKTGNASRIK
+75 YNYRTGNASRID
-87 NLHNRILDMVIDQ
+87 NLHNRILDLVIDQ

-115 LDRKKDQFINP
+115 LDRTKDQFINP
-126 FEDLSGNEDFKT
+126 FEGISGNEDFKT
-138 DIPLLVTSWG
+138 DIPLMVTSWG
-148 DVLVSIGLGKL
+148 EVLVSIGLGQL
-159 YLMRLDKNGLSCKSV
+159 YLMRLDKNGLKSRTI
-174 STGGAIILSMTEGY
+174 STGGAIILSMAEGTK
-188 MDDILLGTD
+188 DDILLGTD
-197 KGVRHLNHRS
+197 KGVRHLNQRS
-207 LTIDKKAILENE
+207 LTIDKKVLLEEE
-219 EISCLYANGYNI
+219 EINCMYVNGFSI
-231 YAGTENGAIYQFAN
+231 YAGTNKGAIYQLAN
-245 SQKPNLIRH
+245 RQKPNLIRS
-254 PSGMGIQFLFADS
+254 PSGLGIQFLFVDS

-290 KFFQQIVLAPEY
+290 KFFQQTVLAPEY
-302 DGRNGSFR
+302 DGRNGSFK
-310 ESYGTVWVR
+310 ECYGTVWVR

-325 GYYNRETDMVEY
+325 GYYNREADVVEY

-370 GLEKLEILRK
+370 GLEKLEILKK
-380 NILRVKPVPHAN
+380 NILRVRPVPHAT
-392 SPLENEIRA
+392 STMENEIRA
-401 MYYDKERRLLLFGNK
+401 FYYDKERRLLLFGNK
-416 SGQLFINHDNG
+416 SGQLFIYHDNES
-427 TQTVISRDTKG
+427 QTIITRDAKG
-438 EPLGRL
+438 EPLGRI
-444 YGISKGRNGEYWI
+444 YGISKGRNGDYWI

-465 KMSPNGNSWTLEH
+465 KMSPNGSSWTLEH

-483 NDRQSI
+483 NNKQSI
-489 NSNSAYLAIED
+489 NSNSAYYAIED
-500 QEGNLWIA
+500 QDGNLWIA

-533 KGYPKDS
+533 EGYPKGS

-551 DGNIWAGTT
+551 EGNIWAATT
-560 DGILIMSYR
+560 DGILIMSY
-569 DKKLKIDK
+569 KNKQLKIEK

-611 GLGYTIGKDEDGTW
+611 GLGYTVGKDEDGTW
-625 LFDSF
+625 LFESF
-630 NALDGLPS
+630 NAQDGLPS

-650 NAWFSMEHMICS
+650 NAWFSMEHAICS
-662 FDVNKR
+662 FDVSKR

-689 ITLGNG
+689 ITLDNG
-695 NMLFGTLDGYYVVDR
+695 TMLFGTLDGYYVVDR
-710 KKLTTSMGSLLKLQ
+710 KKLTASMGSLLKLQ

-739 NNTYD
+739 NDTYD
-744 YYVPLSKQ
+744 YYVPLSKH
-752 VELPNGVDE
+752 VELPSGVDE

-778 YQYILEGYEKEWHNA
+778 YQYILEGYEEEWHNA
-793 EKDLTARYT
+793 EKDLTARYS

-809 TFRVKAFL
+809 TFRVRAFL

-828 IEVVVPG
+828 IEVVVPQ

-840 KTARWIYLGI
+840 TTARWIYLGI
-850 LGVIV
+850 LVVIG
-855 LVLMVK
+855 LALLVK
-861 YRKKWLRALKKDKA
+861 YRKKWLRALKKDKTA
-875 A
+875 

>member
-1 MMIHSNS
+1 MIHRNI
-8 LRILICCTLL
+8 LRILIGCTLL
-18 LGMVQTVDA
+18 LGVVQTVDA
-27 QQIQATRSHLSA
+27 QLFQATRSHLSA

-44 SNAVSGIFQDDL
+44 SNAVSGIYQDDL

-75 YNYKTGNASRIK
+75 YNYRTGNASRID
-87 NLHNRILDMVIDQ
+87 NLHNRILDLVIDQ

-115 LDRKKDQFINP
+115 LDRTKDQFINP
-126 FEDLSGNEDFKT
+126 FEGISGNEDFKT
-138 DIPLLVTSWG
+138 DIPLMVTSWG
-148 DVLVSIGLGKL
+148 EVLVSIGLGQL
-159 YLMRLDKNGLSCKSV
+159 YLMRLDKNGLKSRTI
-174 STGGAIILSMTEGY
+174 STGGAIILSMAEGTK
-188 MDDILLGTD
+188 DDILLGTD
-197 KGVRHLNHRS
+197 KGVRHLNQRS
-207 LTIDKKAILENE
+207 LTIDKKVLLEEE
-219 EISCLYANGYNI
+219 EINCMYVNGFSI
-231 YAGTENGAIYQFAN
+231 YAGTNKGAIYQLAN
-245 SQKPNLIRH
+245 RQKPNLIRS
-254 PSGMGIQFLFADS
+254 PSGLGIQFLFVDS

-290 KFFQQIVLAPEY
+290 KFFQQTVLAPEY
-302 DGRNGSFR
+302 DGRDGSFK
-310 ESYGTVWVR
+310 ECYGTVWVR

-325 GYYNRETDMVEY
+325 GYYNREADVVEY

-370 GLEKLEILRK
+370 GLEKLEILKK
-380 NILRVKPVPHAN
+380 NILRVRPVPHAT
-392 SPLENEIRA
+392 STMENEIRA
-401 MYYDKERRLLLFGNK
+401 FYYDKERRLLLFGNK
-416 SGQLFINHDNG
+416 SGQLFIYHDNES
-427 TQTVISRDTKG
+427 QTIITRDAKG
-438 EPLGRL
+438 EPLGRI
-444 YGISKGRNGEYWI
+444 YGISKGRNGDYWI

-465 KMSPNGNSWTLEH
+465 KMSPNGSSWTLEH

-483 NDRQSI
+483 NNKQSI
-489 NSNSAYLAIED
+489 NSNSAYYAIED
-500 QEGNLWIA
+500 QDGNLWIA

-533 KGYPKDS
+533 EGYPKGS

-551 DGNIWAGTT
+551 EGNIWAATT
-560 DGILIMSYR
+560 DGILIMSY
-569 DKKLKIDK
+569 KNKQLKIEK

-611 GLGYTIGKDEDGTW
+611 GLGYTVGKDEDGTW
-625 LFDSF
+625 LFESF
-630 NALDGLPS
+630 NAQDGLPS

-650 NAWFSMEHMICS
+650 NAWFSMEHAICS
-662 FDVNKR
+662 FDVSKR

-689 ITLGNG
+689 ITLDNG
-695 NMLFGTLDGYYVVDR
+695 TMLFGTLDGYYVVDR
-710 KKLTTSMGSLLKLQ
+710 KKLTASMGSLLKLQ

-739 NNTYD
+739 NDTYD
-744 YYVPLSKQ
+744 YYVPLSKH
-752 VELPNGVDE
+752 VELPSGVDE

-778 YQYILEGYEKEWHNA
+778 YQYILEGYEDEWHNA
-793 EKDLTARYT
+793 EKDLTARYS

-809 TFRVKAFL
+809 TFRVRAFL

-828 IEVVVPG
+828 IEVVVPQ

-840 KTARWIYLGI
+840 TTARWIYLGI
-850 LGVIV
+850 LVVIG
-855 LVLMVK
+855 LALLVK
-861 YRKKWLRALKKDKA
+861 YRKKWLRALKKDKTA
-875 A
+875 

>member
-1 MMIHSNS
+1 MMMHSNS

-358 PEGVVW
+358 PEGVIW

-401 MYYDKERRLLLFGNK
+401 MYYDKDRRLLLFGNK

-483 NDRQSI
+483 NNRQSI

-513 VNLMTKDQGKTV
+513 VNLMTKDQGKTI

-560 DGILIMSYR
+560 DGILIMSYK
-569 DKKLKIDK
+569 DKQLKIDK

-600 KGTMWVGTHGG
+600 NGTMWVGTHGG

-695 NMLFGTLDGYYVVDR
+695 NMLFGTLDGYYVVDS

-817 LESPEKYDQRS
+817 LQSPEKYDQRS

>member
-1 MMIHSNS
+1 MIHRNI
-8 LRILICCTLL
+8 LRILIGCTLL
-18 LGMVQTVDA
+18 LGVVQHVDA
-27 QQIQATRSHLSA
+27 QLFQATRSHLSA

-44 SNAVSGIFQDDL
+44 SNAVSGIYQDDL

-75 YNYKTGNASRIK
+75 YNYRTGNASRID
-87 NLHNRILDMVIDQ
+87 NLHNRILDLVIDQ

-115 LDRKKDQFINP
+115 LDRTKDQFINP
-126 FEDLSGNEDFKT
+126 FEEISGNEDFKT
-138 DIPLLVTSWG
+138 DIPLMVTSWG
-148 DVLVSIGLGKL
+148 EVLVSIGLGQL
-159 YLMRLDKNGLSCKSV
+159 YLMRLDKNGLKSRTI
-174 STGGAIILSMTEGY
+174 STGGAIILSMAEGTK
-188 MDDILLGTD
+188 DDILLGTD
-197 KGVRHLNHRS
+197 KGVRHLNQRS
-207 LTIDKKAILENE
+207 LTIDKKVLLEEE
-219 EISCLYANGYNI
+219 EINCMYVNGFSI
-231 YAGTENGAIYQFAN
+231 YAGTNKGAIYQLAN
-245 SQKPNLIRH
+245 RQKPNLIRS
-254 PSGMGIQFLFADS
+254 PSGLGILFLFVDS

-290 KFFQQIVLAPEY
+290 KFFQQTVLAPEY
-302 DGRNGSFR
+302 DGRNGSFK
-310 ESYGTVWVR
+310 ECYGTVWVR

-325 GYYNRETDMVEY
+325 GYYNREADVVEY

-349 NTVQAVLEL
+349 NTVQAALEL

-370 GLEKLEILRK
+370 GLEKLEILKK
-380 NILRVKPVPHAN
+380 NILRVRPVPHAT
-392 SPLENEIRA
+392 STMENEIRA
-401 MYYDKERRLLLFGNK
+401 FYYDKERRLLLFGNK
-416 SGQLFINHDNG
+416 SGQLFIYHDNKS
-427 TQTVISRDTKG
+427 QTIITRDAKG
-438 EPLGRL
+438 EPLGRI
-444 YGISKGRNGEYWI
+444 YGISKGRNGDYWI

-465 KMSPNGNSWTLEH
+465 KMSPNGSSWTLEH

-483 NDRQSI
+483 NNKQSI
-489 NSNSAYLAIED
+489 NSNSAYYAIED
-500 QEGNLWIA
+500 QDGNLWIA

-533 KGYPKDS
+533 EGYPKGS

-551 DGNIWAGTT
+551 EGNIWAATT
-560 DGILIMSYR
+560 DGILIMSY
-569 DKKLKIDK
+569 KNKQLKIEK

-611 GLGYTIGKDEDGTW
+611 GLGYTVGKDEDGTW
-625 LFDSF
+625 LFESF
-630 NALDGLPS
+630 NAQDGLPS

-650 NAWFSMEHMICS
+650 NAWFSMEHAICS
-662 FDVNKR
+662 FDVSKR

-689 ITLGNG
+689 ITLDNG
-695 NMLFGTLDGYYVVDR
+695 TMLFGTLDGYYVVDR
-710 KKLTTSMGSLLKLQ
+710 KKLTASMGSLLKLQ

-739 NNTYD
+739 NDTYD
-744 YYVPLSKQ
+744 YYVPLSKH
-752 VELPNGVDE
+752 VELPSGVDE

-778 YQYILEGYEKEWHNA
+778 YQYILEGYEEEWHNA
-793 EKDLTARYT
+793 EKDLTARYS

-809 TFRVKAFL
+809 TFRVRAFL

-828 IEVVVPG
+828 IEVVVPQ

-840 KTARWIYLGI
+840 TTARWIYLGI
-850 LGVIV
+850 LVVIG
-855 LVLMVK
+855 LALLVK
-861 YRKKWLRALKKDKA
+861 YRKKWLRALKKDKTA
-875 A
+875 

>member
-44 SNAVSGIFQDDL
+44 SNAVSGILQDDL

-358 PEGVVW
+358 PEGVIW

-401 MYYDKERRLLLFGNK
+401 MYYDKDRRLLLFGNK

-483 NDRQSI
+483 NNRQSI

-513 VNLMTKDQGKTV
+513 VNLMTKDQGKTI

-560 DGILIMSYR
+560 DGILIMSYK
-569 DKKLKIDK
+569 DKQLKIDK

-600 KGTMWVGTHGG
+600 NGTMWVGTHGG

-817 LESPEKYDQRS
+817 LQSPEKYDQRS

>member
-1 MMIHSNS
+1 MIHRNI
-8 LRILICCTLL
+8 LRILIGCTLL
-18 LGMVQTVDA
+18 LGVVQTVDA
-27 QQIQATRSHLSA
+27 QLFQATRSHLSA

-44 SNAVSGIFQDDL
+44 SNAVSGIYQDDL

-75 YNYKTGNASRIK
+75 YNYRTGNASRID
-87 NLHNRILDMVIDQ
+87 NLHNRILDLVIDQ

-115 LDRKKDQFINP
+115 LDRTKDQFINP
-126 FEDLSGNEDFKT
+126 FEGISGNEDFKT
-138 DIPLLVTSWG
+138 DIPLMVTSWG
-148 DVLVSIGLGKL
+148 EVLVSIGLGQL
-159 YLMRLDKNGLSCKSV
+159 YLMRLDKNGLKSRTI
-174 STGGAIILSMTEGY
+174 STGGAIILSMAEGTK
-188 MDDILLGTD
+188 DDILLGTD
-197 KGVRHLNHRS
+197 KGVRHLNQRS
-207 LTIDKKAILENE
+207 LTIDKKVLLEEE
-219 EISCLYANGYNI
+219 EINCMYVNGFSI
-231 YAGTENGAIYQFAN
+231 YAGTNKGAIYQLAN
-245 SQKPNLIRH
+245 RQKPNLIRS
-254 PSGMGIQFLFADS
+254 PSGLGIQFLFVDS

-290 KFFQQIVLAPEY
+290 KFFQQTVLAPEY
-302 DGRNGSFR
+302 DGRNGSFK
-310 ESYGTVWVR
+310 ECYGTVWVR

-325 GYYNRETDMVEY
+325 GYYNREADVVEY

-370 GLEKLEILRK
+370 GLEKLEILKK
-380 NILRVKPVPHAN
+380 NILRVRPVPHAT
-392 SPLENEIRA
+392 STMENEIRA
-401 MYYDKERRLLLFGNK
+401 FYYDKERRLLLFGNK
-416 SGQLFINHDNG
+416 SGQLFIYHDNES
-427 TQTVISRDTKG
+427 QTIITRDAKG
-438 EPLGRL
+438 EPLGRI
-444 YGISKGRNGEYWI
+444 YGISKGRNGDYWI

-465 KMSPNGNSWTLEH
+465 KMSPNGSSWTLEH

-483 NDRQSI
+483 NNKQSI
-489 NSNSAYLAIED
+489 NSNSAYYAIED
-500 QEGNLWIA
+500 QDGNLWIA

-533 KGYPKDS
+533 EGYPKGS

-551 DGNIWAGTT
+551 EGNIWAATT
-560 DGILIMSYR
+560 DGILIMSY
-569 DKKLKIDK
+569 KNKQLKIEK

-611 GLGYTIGKDEDGTW
+611 GLGYTVGKDEDGTW
-625 LFDSF
+625 LFESF
-630 NALDGLPS
+630 NAQDGLPS

-650 NAWFSMEHMICS
+650 NAWFSMEHAICS
-662 FDVNKR
+662 FDVSKR

-689 ITLGNG
+689 ITLDNG
-695 NMLFGTLDGYYVVDR
+695 TMLFGTLDGYYVVDR
-710 KKLTTSMGSLLKLQ
+710 KKLTASMGSLLKLQ

-739 NNTYD
+739 NDTYD
-744 YYVPLSKQ
+744 YYVPLSKH
-752 VELPNGVDE
+752 VELPSGVDE

-778 YQYILEGYEKEWHNA
+778 YQYILEGYEEEWHNA
-793 EKDLTARYT
+793 EKDLTARYS

-809 TFRVKAFL
+809 TFRVRAFL

-828 IEVVVPG
+828 IEVVVPQ

-840 KTARWIYLGI
+840 TTARWFYLGI
-850 LGVIV
+850 LVVIG
-855 LVLMVK
+855 LALLVK
-861 YRKKWLRALKKDKA
+861 YRKKWLRALKKDKTA
-875 A
+875 

>member
-1 MMIHSNS
+1 MIHRNI
-8 LRILICCTLL
+8 LRILIGCTLL
-18 LGMVQTVDA
+18 LGVVQTVDA
-27 QQIQATRSHLSA
+27 QLFQATRSHLSA

-44 SNAVSGIFQDDL
+44 SNAVSGIYQDDL
-56 GYLWIATWNGLSR
+56 GYLWITTWNGLSR

-75 YNYKTGNASRIK
+75 YNYRTGNASRI
-87 NLHNRILDMVIDQ
+87 NHLHNRILDLVIDQ

-115 LDRKKDQFINP
+115 LDRTKDQFINP
-126 FEDLSGNEDFKT
+126 FEGISGNEDFKT
-138 DIPLLVTSWG
+138 DIPLMVTSWG
-148 DVLVSIGLGKL
+148 EVLVSIGLGQL
-159 YLMRLDKNGLSCKSV
+159 YLMRLDKNGLKSRTI
-174 STGGAIILSMTEGY
+174 STGGAIILSMAEGTK
-188 MDDILLGTD
+188 DDILLGTD
-197 KGVRHLNHRS
+197 KGVRHLNQRS
-207 LTIDKKAILENE
+207 LTIDKKVLLEEE
-219 EISCLYANGYNI
+219 EINCMYVNGFSI
-231 YAGTENGAIYQFAN
+231 YAGTNKGAIYQLAN
-245 SQKPNLIRH
+245 RQKPNLIRS
-254 PSGMGIQFLFADS
+254 PSGLGIQFLFVDS

-290 KFFQQIVLAPEY
+290 KFFQQTVLAPEY
-302 DGRNGSFR
+302 DGRDGSFK
-310 ESYGTVWVR
+310 ECYGTVWVR

-325 GYYNRETDMVEY
+325 GYYNREADVVEY

-370 GLEKLEILRK
+370 GLEKLEILKK
-380 NILRVKPVPHAN
+380 NILRVRPVPHAT
-392 SPLENEIRA
+392 STMENEIRA
-401 MYYDKERRLLLFGNK
+401 FYYDKERRLLLFGNK
-416 SGQLFINHDNG
+416 SGQLFIYHDNKS
-427 TQTVISRDTKG
+427 QTIITRDAKG
-438 EPLGRL
+438 EPLGRI
-444 YGISKGRNGEYWI
+444 YGISKGRNGDYWI

-465 KMSPNGNSWTLEH
+465 KMSPNGSSWTLEH

-483 NDRQSI
+483 NNKQSI
-489 NSNSAYLAIED
+489 NSNSAYYAIED
-500 QEGNLWIA
+500 QDGNLWIA

-533 KGYPKDS
+533 EGYPKGS

-551 DGNIWAGTT
+551 EGNIWAATT
-560 DGILIMSYR
+560 DGILIMSY
-569 DKKLKIDK
+569 KNKQLKIEK

-611 GLGYTIGKDEDGTW
+611 GLGYTVGKDEDGTW
-625 LFDSF
+625 LFESF
-630 NALDGLPS
+630 NAQDGLPS

-650 NAWFSMEHMICS
+650 NAWFSMEHAICS
-662 FDVNKR
+662 FDVSKR

-689 ITLGNG
+689 ITLDNG
-695 NMLFGTLDGYYVVDR
+695 TMLFGTLDGYYVVDR
-710 KKLTTSMGSLLKLQ
+710 KKLTASMGSLLKLQ

-739 NNTYD
+739 NDTYD
-744 YYVPLSKQ
+744 YYVPLSKH
-752 VELPNGVDE
+752 VELPSGVDE

-778 YQYILEGYEKEWHNA
+778 YQYILEGYEEEWHNA
-793 EKDLTARYT
+793 EKDLTARYS

-809 TFRVKAFL
+809 TFRVRAFL

-828 IEVVVPG
+828 IEVVVPQ

-840 KTARWIYLGI
+840 TTARWIYLGI
-850 LGVIV
+850 LVVIG
-855 LVLMVK
+855 LALLVK
-861 YRKKWLRALKKDKA
+861 YRKKWLRALKKDKTA
-875 A
+875 

>member
-1 MMIHSNS
+1 MMIHRNI
-8 LRILICCTLL
+8 LRILIGCTLL
-18 LGMVQTVDA
+18 LGVVQTVDA
-27 QQIQATRSHLSA
+27 QLFQATRSHLSA

-44 SNAVSGIFQDDL
+44 SNAVSGIYQDDL

-75 YNYKTGNASRIK
+75 YNYRTGNASRID
-87 NLHNRILDMVIDQ
+87 NLHNRILDLVIDQ

-115 LDRKKDQFINP
+115 LDRTKDQFINP
-126 FEDLSGNEDFKT
+126 FEGISGNEDFKT
-138 DIPLLVTSWG
+138 DIPLMVTSWG
-148 DVLVSIGLGKL
+148 EVLVSIGLGQL
-159 YLMRLDKNGLSCKSV
+159 YLMRLDKNGLKSRTI
-174 STGGAIILSMTEGY
+174 STGGAIILSMAEGTT
-188 MDDILLGTD
+188 DDILLGTD
-197 KGVRHLNHRS
+197 KGVRHLNQRS
-207 LTIDKKAILENE
+207 LTIDKKVLLEEE
-219 EISCLYANGYNI
+219 EINCMYVNGFSI
-231 YAGTENGAIYQFAN
+231 YAGTNKGAIYLLAN
-245 SQKPNLIRH
+245 RQKPNLIRS
-254 PSGMGIQFLFADS
+254 PSGLGIQVLFVDS

-290 KFFQQIVLAPEY
+290 KFFQQTVLAPEY

-310 ESYGTVWVR
+310 ECYGTVWVR

-325 GYYNRETDMVEY
+325 GYYNREADVVEY

-370 GLEKLEILRK
+370 GLEKLEILKK
-380 NILRVKPVPHAN
+380 NILRVRPVPHAT
-392 SPLENEIRA
+392 STMENEIRA
-401 MYYDKERRLLLFGNK
+401 FYYDKERRLLLFGNK
-416 SGQLFINHDNG
+416 SGQLFIYHDNKS
-427 TQTVISRDTKG
+427 QTIITRDAKG
-438 EPLGRL
+438 EPLGRI
-444 YGISKGRNGEYWI
+444 YGISKGRNGDYWI

-465 KMSPNGNSWTLEH
+465 KMSPNGSSWTLEH

-483 NDRQSI
+483 NNKQSI
-489 NSNSAYLAIED
+489 NSNSAYYAIED
-500 QEGNLWIA
+500 QDGNLWIA

-533 KGYPKDS
+533 EGYPKGS

-551 DGNIWAGTT
+551 EGNIWAGTT
-560 DGILIMSYR
+560 DGILIMSY
-569 DKKLKIDK
+569 KNKQLKIEK

-611 GLGYTIGKDEDGTW
+611 GLGYTVGKDENGTW
-625 LFDSF
+625 LFESF
-630 NALDGLPS
+630 NAQDGLPS

-662 FDVNKR
+662 FDVSKR

-695 NMLFGTLDGYYVVDR
+695 TMLFGTLDGYYVVDR
-710 KKLTTSMGSLLKLQ
+710 KKLTASMGSLLKLQ

-739 NNTYD
+739 NDTYD
-744 YYVPLSKQ
+744 YYVPLSKH
-752 VELPNGVDE
+752 VELPSGVDE

-778 YQYILEGYEKEWHNA
+778 YQYILEGYEEEWHNA
-793 EKDLTARYT
+793 EKDLTARYS

-809 TFRVKAFL
+809 TFRVRAFL

-828 IEVVVPG
+828 IEVVVPQ

-840 KTARWIYLGI
+840 TTARWIYLGI
-850 LGVIV
+850 LVVIG
-855 LVLMVK
+855 LALLVK
-861 YRKKWLRALKKDKA
+861 YRKKWLRALKKDKTA
-875 A
+875 

>member
-1 MMIHSNS
+1 MMIHRNI
-8 LRILICCTLL
+8 LRILIGCTLL
-18 LGMVQTVDA
+18 LGVVQHVDA
-27 QQIQATRSHLSA
+27 QLFQATRSHLSA

-44 SNAVSGIFQDDL
+44 SNAVSGIYQDDL

-75 YNYKTGNASRIK
+75 YNYRTGNASRID
-87 NLHNRILDMVIDQ
+87 NLHNRIQDLVIDQ

-115 LDRKKDQFINP
+115 LDRTKDQFINP
-126 FEDLSGNEDFKT
+126 FEGISGNEDFKT
-138 DIPLLVTSWG
+138 DIPLMVTSWG
-148 DVLVSIGLGKL
+148 EVLVSIGLGQL
-159 YLMRLDKNGLSCKSV
+159 YLMRLDKNGLKSRTI
-174 STGGAIILSMTEGY
+174 STGGAIILSMVEGTT
-188 MDDILLGTD
+188 DDILLGTD
-197 KGVRHLNHRS
+197 KGVRHLNQRS
-207 LTIDKKAILENE
+207 LTIDKKVLLEEE
-219 EISCLYANGYNI
+219 EINCMYVNGFSI
-231 YAGTENGAIYQFAN
+231 YAGTNKGTIYLLAN
-245 SQKPNLIRH
+245 RQKPNLIRS
-254 PSGMGIQFLFADS
+254 PSGLGIQFLFVDS

-290 KFFQQIVLAPEY
+290 KFFQQTVLAPEY

-310 ESYGTVWVR
+310 ECYGTVWVR

-325 GYYNRETDMVEY
+325 GYYNREADVVEY

-370 GLEKLEILRK
+370 GLEKLEILKK
-380 NILRVKPVPHAN
+380 NILRVRPVPHAT
-392 SPLENEIRA
+392 STMENEIRA
-401 MYYDKERRLLLFGNK
+401 FYYDKERRLLLFGNK
-416 SGQLFINHDNG
+416 SGQLFIYHDNKS
-427 TQTVISRDTKG
+427 QTIITRDAKG
-438 EPLGRL
+438 EPLGRI
-444 YGISKGRNGEYWI
+444 YGISKGRNGDYWI

-465 KMSPNGNSWTLEH
+465 KMSPNGSSWTLEH

-483 NDRQSI
+483 NNKQSI
-489 NSNSAYLAIED
+489 NSNSAYYAIED
-500 QEGNLWIA
+500 QDGNLWIA

-533 KGYPKDS
+533 EGYPKGS

-551 DGNIWAGTT
+551 EGNIWAGTT
-560 DGILIMSYR
+560 DGILIMSY
-569 DKKLKIDK
+569 KNKQLKIEK

-611 GLGYTIGKDEDGTW
+611 GLGYTVGKDENGTW
-625 LFDSF
+625 LFESF
-630 NALDGLPS
+630 NAQDGLPS

-662 FDVNKR
+662 FDVSKR

-676 DGVDDTMLSEGGA
+676 DGVDNTMLSEGGA

-695 NMLFGTLDGYYVVDR
+695 TMLFGTLDGYYVVDR
-710 KKLTTSMGSLLKLQ
+710 KKLTASMGSLLKLQ

-739 NNTYD
+739 NDTYD
-744 YYVPLSKQ
+744 YYVPLSKH
-752 VELPNGVDE
+752 VELPSGVDE

-778 YQYILEGYEKEWHNA
+778 YQYILEGYEDEWHNA
-793 EKDLTARYT
+793 EKDLTARYS

-809 TFRVKAFL
+809 TFRVRAFL

-828 IEVVVPG
+828 IEVVVPQ

-840 KTARWIYLGI
+840 MTTRWIYLGI
-850 LGVIV
+850 LVVIG
-855 LVLMVK
+855 LALLVK
-861 YRKKWLRALKKDKA
+861 YRKKWLRALKKDKTA
-875 A
+875 

>member
-1 MMIHSNS
+1 MIHRNI
-8 LRILICCTLL
+8 LRILIGCTLL
-18 LGMVQTVDA
+18 LGVVQHVDA
-27 QQIQATRSHLSA
+27 QLFQATRSHLSA

-44 SNAVSGIFQDDL
+44 SNAVSGIYQDDL

-75 YNYKTGNASRIK
+75 YNYRTGNASRID
-87 NLHNRILDMVIDQ
+87 NLHNRILDLVIDQ

-115 LDRKKDQFINP
+115 LDRTKDQFINP
-126 FEDLSGNEDFKT
+126 FEGISGNEDFKT
-138 DIPLLVTSWG
+138 DIPLMVTSWG
-148 DVLVSIGLGKL
+148 EVLVSIGLGQL
-159 YLMRLDKNGLSCKSV
+159 YLMRLDKNGLKSRTI
-174 STGGAIILSMTEGY
+174 STGGAIILSMAEGTK
-188 MDDILLGTD
+188 DDILLGTD
-197 KGVRHLNHRS
+197 KGVRHLNQRS
-207 LTIDKKAILENE
+207 LTIDKKVLLEEE
-219 EISCLYANGYNI
+219 EINCMYVNGFSI
-231 YAGTENGAIYQFAN
+231 YAGTNKGAIYQLAN
-245 SQKPNLIRH
+245 RQKPNLIRS
-254 PSGMGIQFLFADS
+254 PSGLGILFLFVDS

-290 KFFQQIVLAPEY
+290 KFFQQTVLAPEY

-310 ESYGTVWVR
+310 ECYGTVWVR

-325 GYYNRETDMVEY
+325 GYYNREADVVEY

-370 GLEKLEILRK
+370 GLEKLEILKK
-380 NILRVKPVPHAN
+380 NILRVRPVPHAT
-392 SPLENEIRA
+392 STMENEIRA
-401 MYYDKERRLLLFGNK
+401 FYYDKERRLLLFGNK
-416 SGQLFINHDNG
+416 SGQLFIYHDNES
-427 TQTVISRDTKG
+427 QTIITRDAKG
-438 EPLGRL
+438 EPLGRI
-444 YGISKGRNGEYWI
+444 YGISKGRNGDYWI

-465 KMSPNGNSWTLEH
+465 KMSPNGSSWTLEH

-483 NDRQSI
+483 NNKQSI
-489 NSNSAYLAIED
+489 SSNSAYYAIED
-500 QEGNLWIA
+500 QDGNLWIA

-513 VNLMTKDQGKTV
+513 VNLMTKVQGKTV

-533 KGYPKDS
+533 EGYPKGS

-551 DGNIWAGTT
+551 EGNIWAATT
-560 DGILIMSYR
+560 DGILIMSY
-569 DKKLKIDK
+569 KNKQLKIEK

-611 GLGYTIGKDEDGTW
+611 GLGYTVGKDEDGTW
-625 LFDSF
+625 LFESF
-630 NALDGLPS
+630 NAQDGLPS

-650 NAWFSMEHMICS
+650 NAWFSMEHAICS
-662 FDVNKR
+662 FDVSKR

-689 ITLGNG
+689 ITLDNG
-695 NMLFGTLDGYYVVDR
+695 TMLFGTLDGYYVVDR
-710 KKLTTSMGSLLKLQ
+710 KKLTASMGSLLKLQ

-739 NNTYD
+739 NDTYD
-744 YYVPLSKQ
+744 YYVPLSKH
-752 VELPNGVDE
+752 VELPSGVDE

-778 YQYILEGYEKEWHNA
+778 YQYILEGYEEEWHNA
-793 EKDLTARYT
+793 EKDLTARYS

-809 TFRVKAFL
+809 TFRVRAFL

-828 IEVVVPG
+828 IEVVVPQ

-840 KTARWIYLGI
+840 TTARWIYLGI
-850 LGVIV
+850 LVVIG
-855 LVLMVK
+855 LALLVK
-861 YRKKWLRALKKDKA
+861 YRKKWLRALKKDKTA
-875 A
+875 

>member
-1 MMIHSNS
+1 MIHRNI
-8 LRILICCTLL
+8 LRILIGCTLL
-18 LGMVQTVDA
+18 LGVVQTVDA
-27 QQIQATRSHLSA
+27 QLFQATRSHLSA

-44 SNAVSGIFQDDL
+44 SNAVSGIYQDDL

-75 YNYKTGNASRIK
+75 YNYRTGNASRID
-87 NLHNRILDMVIDQ
+87 NLHNRILDLVIDQ

-115 LDRKKDQFINP
+115 LDRTKDQFINP
-126 FEDLSGNEDFKT
+126 FEGISGNEDFKT
-138 DIPLLVTSWG
+138 DIPLMVTSWG
-148 DVLVSIGLGKL
+148 EVLVSIGLGQL
-159 YLMRLDKNGLSCKSV
+159 YLMRLDKNGLKSRTI
-174 STGGAIILSMTEGY
+174 STGGAIILSMAEGTK
-188 MDDILLGTD
+188 DDILLGTD
-197 KGVRHLNHRS
+197 KGVRHLNQRS
-207 LTIDKKAILENE
+207 LTIDKKVLLEEE
-219 EISCLYANGYNI
+219 EINCMYVNGFSI
-231 YAGTENGAIYQFAN
+231 YAGTNKGAIYQLAN
-245 SQKPNLIRH
+245 RQKPNLIRS
-254 PSGMGIQFLFADS
+254 PSGLGIQFLFVDS

-290 KFFQQIVLAPEY
+290 KFFQQTVLAPEY
-302 DGRNGSFR
+302 DGRNGSFK
-310 ESYGTVWVR
+310 ECYGTVWVR

-325 GYYNRETDMVEY
+325 GYYNREADVVEY

-370 GLEKLEILRK
+370 GLEKLEILKK
-380 NILRVKPVPHAN
+380 NILRVRPVPHAT
-392 SPLENEIRA
+392 STMENEIRA
-401 MYYDKERRLLLFGNK
+401 FYYDKERRLLLFGNK
-416 SGQLFINHDNG
+416 SGQLFIYHDNES
-427 TQTVISRDTKG
+427 QTIITRDAKG
-438 EPLGRL
+438 EPLGRI
-444 YGISKGRNGEYWI
+444 YGISKGRNGDYWI

-465 KMSPNGNSWTLEH
+465 KMSPNGSSWTLEH
-478 FAHDA
+478 FAHDV
-483 NDRQSI
+483 NNKQSI
-489 NSNSAYLAIED
+489 NSNSAYYAIED
-500 QEGNLWIA
+500 QDGNLWIA

-533 KGYPKDS
+533 EGYPKGS

-551 DGNIWAGTT
+551 EGNIWAATT
-560 DGILIMSYR
+560 DGILIMSY
-569 DKKLKIDK
+569 KNKQLKIEK

-611 GLGYTIGKDEDGTW
+611 GLGYTVGKDEDGTW
-625 LFDSF
+625 LFESF
-630 NALDGLPS
+630 NAQDGLPS

-650 NAWFSMEHMICS
+650 NAWFSMEHAICS
-662 FDVNKR
+662 FDVSKR

-689 ITLGNG
+689 ITLDNG
-695 NMLFGTLDGYYVVDR
+695 TMLFGTLDGYYVVDR
-710 KKLTTSMGSLLKLQ
+710 KKLTASMGSLLKLQ

-739 NNTYD
+739 NDTYD
-744 YYVPLSKQ
+744 YYVPLSKH
-752 VELPNGVDE
+752 VELPSGVDE

-778 YQYILEGYEKEWHNA
+778 YQYILEGYEEEWHNA
-793 EKDLTARYT
+793 EKDLTARYS

-809 TFRVKAFL
+809 TFRVRAFL

-828 IEVVVPG
+828 IEVVVPQ

-840 KTARWIYLGI
+840 TTARWIYLGI
-850 LGVIV
+850 LVVIG
-855 LVLMVK
+855 LALLVK
-861 YRKKWLRALKKDKA
+861 YRKKWLRALKKDKTA
-875 A
+875 

>member
-1 MMIHSNS
+1 MIHRNI
-8 LRILICCTLL
+8 LRILIGCTLL
-18 LGMVQTVDA
+18 LGVVQTVDA
-27 QQIQATRSHLSA
+27 QLFQATRSHLSA

-44 SNAVSGIFQDDL
+44 SNAVSGIYQDDL

-75 YNYKTGNASRIK
+75 YNYRTGNASRID
-87 NLHNRILDMVIDQ
+87 NLHNRILDLVIDQ

-115 LDRKKDQFINP
+115 LDRTKDQFINP
-126 FEDLSGNEDFKT
+126 FEEISGNEDFKT
-138 DIPLLVTSWG
+138 DIPLMVTSWG
-148 DVLVSIGLGKL
+148 EVLVSIGLGQL
-159 YLMRLDKNGLSCKSV
+159 YLMRLDKNGLKSRTI
-174 STGGAIILSMTEGY
+174 STGGAIILSMAEGTT
-188 MDDILLGTD
+188 DDILLGTD
-197 KGVRHLNHRS
+197 KGVRHLNQRS
-207 LTIDKKAILENE
+207 LTIDKKVLLEEE
-219 EISCLYANGYNI
+219 EINCMYVNGFSI
-231 YAGTENGAIYQFAN
+231 YAGTNKGAIYLLAN
-245 SQKPNLIRH
+245 RQKPNLIRS
-254 PSGMGIQFLFADS
+254 PSGLGIQFLFVDS

-290 KFFQQIVLAPEY
+290 KFFQQTVLAPEY
-302 DGRNGSFR
+302 DGRNGSFK
-310 ESYGTVWVR
+310 ECYGTVWVR

-325 GYYNRETDMVEY
+325 GYYNREADVVEY

-370 GLEKLEILRK
+370 GLEKLEILKK
-380 NILRVKPVPHAN
+380 NILRVRPVPHAT
-392 SPLENEIRA
+392 STMENEIRA
-401 MYYDKERRLLLFGNK
+401 FYYDKERRLLLFGNK
-416 SGQLFINHDNG
+416 SGQLFIYHDNES
-427 TQTVISRDTKG
+427 QTIITRDAKG
-438 EPLGRL
+438 EPLGRI
-444 YGISKGRNGEYWI
+444 YGISKGRNGDYWI

-465 KMSPNGNSWTLEH
+465 KMSPNGSSWTLEH

-483 NDRQSI
+483 NNKQSI
-489 NSNSAYLAIED
+489 NSNSAYYAIED
-500 QEGNLWIA
+500 QDGNLWIA

-533 KGYPKDS
+533 EGYPKGS
-540 HMRVRTVEMDE
+540 HMRVRTVEMNE
-551 DGNIWAGTT
+551 EGNIWAATT
-560 DGILIMSYR
+560 DGILIMSY
-569 DKKLKIDK
+569 KNKQLKIEK

-611 GLGYTIGKDEDGTW
+611 GLGYTVGKDEDGTW
-625 LFDSF
+625 LFESF
-630 NALDGLPS
+630 NAQDGLPS

-650 NAWFSMEHMICS
+650 NAWFSMEHAICS
-662 FDVNKR
+662 FDVSKR

-689 ITLGNG
+689 ITLDNG
-695 NMLFGTLDGYYVVDR
+695 TMLFGTLDGYYVVDR
-710 KKLTTSMGSLLKLQ
+710 KKLTASMGSLLKLQ

-739 NNTYD
+739 NDTYD
-744 YYVPLSKQ
+744 YYVPLSKH
-752 VELPNGVDE
+752 VELPSGVDE

-778 YQYILEGYEKEWHNA
+778 YQYILEGYEDEWHSA
-793 EKDLTARYT
+793 EKDLTARYS

-809 TFRVKAFL
+809 TFRVRAFL

-828 IEVVVPG
+828 IEVVVPQ

-840 KTARWIYLGI
+840 TTARWIYLGI
-850 LGVIV
+850 LVVIG
-855 LVLMVK
+855 LALLVK
-861 YRKKWLRALKKDKA
+861 YRKKWLRALKKDKTA
-875 A
+875 

>member
-1 MMIHSNS
+1 MIHRNI
-8 LRILICCTLL
+8 LRILIGCTLL
-18 LGMVQTVDA
+18 LGVVQHVDA
-27 QQIQATRSHLSA
+27 QLFQATRSHLSA

-44 SNAVSGIFQDDL
+44 SNAVSGIYQDDL

-75 YNYKTGNASRIK
+75 YNYRTGNASRID
-87 NLHNRILDMVIDQ
+87 NLHNRILDLVIDQ

-115 LDRKKDQFINP
+115 LDRTKDQFINP
-126 FEDLSGNEDFKT
+126 FEEISGNEDFKT
-138 DIPLLVTSWG
+138 DIPLMVTSWG
-148 DVLVSIGLGKL
+148 EVLVSIGLGQL
-159 YLMRLDKNGLSCKSV
+159 YLMRLDKNGLKSRTI
-174 STGGAIILSMTEGY
+174 STGGAIILSMAEGTT
-188 MDDILLGTD
+188 DDILLGTD
-197 KGVRHLNHRS
+197 KGVRHLNQRS
-207 LTIDKKAILENE
+207 LTIDKKVLLEEE
-219 EISCLYANGYNI
+219 EINCMYVNGFSI
-231 YAGTENGAIYQFAN
+231 YAGTNKGAIYLLAN
-245 SQKPNLIRH
+245 RQEPNLIRS
-254 PSGMGIQFLFADS
+254 PSGLGIQFLFVDS

-290 KFFQQIVLAPEY
+290 KFFQQTVLAPEY
-302 DGRNGSFR
+302 DGRNGSFK
-310 ESYGTVWVR
+310 ECYGTVWVR

-325 GYYNRETDMVEY
+325 GYYNREADVVEY

-370 GLEKLEILRK
+370 GLEKLEILKK
-380 NILRVKPVPHAN
+380 NILRVRPVPHAT
-392 SPLENEIRA
+392 STMENEIRA
-401 MYYDKERRLLLFGNK
+401 LYYDKERRLLLFGNK
-416 SGQLFINHDNG
+416 SGQLFIYHDNKS
-427 TQTVISRDTKG
+427 QTIITRDAKG
-438 EPLGRL
+438 EPLGRI
-444 YGISKGRNGEYWI
+444 YGISKGRNGDYWI

-465 KMSPNGNSWTLEH
+465 KMSPNGSSWTLEH

-483 NDRQSI
+483 NNKQSI
-489 NSNSAYLAIED
+489 NSNSAYYAIED
-500 QEGNLWIA
+500 QDGNLWIA

-533 KGYPKDS
+533 EGYPKGS

-551 DGNIWAGTT
+551 EGNIWAGTT
-560 DGILIMSYR
+560 DGILIMSY
-569 DKKLKIDK
+569 KNKQLKIEK

-611 GLGYTIGKDEDGTW
+611 GLGYTVGKDEDGTW
-625 LFDSF
+625 LFESF
-630 NALDGLPS
+630 DAQDGLPS

-662 FDVNKR
+662 FDVSKR

-689 ITLGNG
+689 ITLDNG
-695 NMLFGTLDGYYVVDR
+695 TMLFGTLDGYYVVDR
-710 KKLTTSMGSLLKLQ
+710 KKLTASMGSLLKLQ

-739 NNTYD
+739 NDTYD
-744 YYVPLSKQ
+744 YYVPLSKH
-752 VELPNGVDE
+752 VELPSGVDE

-778 YQYILEGYEKEWHNA
+778 YQYILEGYEDEWHSA
-793 EKDLTARYT
+793 EKDLTARYS

-809 TFRVKAFL
+809 TFRVRAFL

-828 IEVVVPG
+828 IEVVVPQ

-840 KTARWIYLGI
+840 TTARWIYLGI
-850 LGVIV
+850 LVVIG
-855 LVLMVK
+855 LALLVK
-861 YRKKWLRALKKDKA
+861 YRKKWLRALKKDKTA
-875 A
+875 

>member
-1 MMIHSNS
+1 MIHRNI
-8 LRILICCTLL
+8 LRILIGCTLL
-18 LGMVQTVDA
+18 LGVVQTVDA
-27 QQIQATRSHLSA
+27 QLFQATRSHLSA

-44 SNAVSGIFQDDL
+44 SNAVSGIYQDDL

-75 YNYKTGNASRIK
+75 YNYRTGNASRID
-87 NLHNRILDMVIDQ
+87 NLHNRILDLVIDQ

-115 LDRKKDQFINP
+115 LDRTKDQFINP
-126 FEDLSGNEDFKT
+126 FEGISGNEDFKT
-138 DIPLLVTSWG
+138 DIPLMVTSWG
-148 DVLVSIGLGKL
+148 EVLVSIGLGQL
-159 YLMRLDKNGLSCKSV
+159 YLMQLDKNGLKSRTI
-174 STGGAIILSMTEGY
+174 STGGAIILSMAEGTT
-188 MDDILLGTD
+188 DDILLGTD
-197 KGVRHLNHRS
+197 KGVRHLNQRS
-207 LTIDKKAILENE
+207 LTIDKKVLLEEE
-219 EISCLYANGYNI
+219 EINCMYVNGFSI
-231 YAGTENGAIYQFAN
+231 YAGTNKGAIYQLAN
-245 SQKPNLIRH
+245 RQKPNLIRS
-254 PSGMGIQFLFADS
+254 PSGLGIQFLFVDS

-290 KFFQQIVLAPEY
+290 KFFQQTVLAPEY
-302 DGRNGSFR
+302 DGRNGSFK
-310 ESYGTVWVR
+310 ECYGTVWVR

-325 GYYNRETDMVEY
+325 GYYNREADVVEY

-370 GLEKLEILRK
+370 GLEKLEILKK
-380 NILRVKPVPHAN
+380 NILRVRPVPHAT
-392 SPLENEIRA
+392 STMENEIRA
-401 MYYDKERRLLLFGNK
+401 FYYDKERRLLLFGNK
-416 SGQLFINHDNG
+416 SGQLFIYHDNKS
-427 TQTVISRDTKG
+427 QTIITRDAKG
-438 EPLGRL
+438 EPLGRI
-444 YGISKGRNGEYWI
+444 YGISKGRNGDYWI

-465 KMSPNGNSWTLEH
+465 KMSPNGSSWTLEH

-483 NDRQSI
+483 NNKQSI
-489 NSNSAYLAIED
+489 NSNSAYYAIED
-500 QEGNLWIA
+500 QDGNLWIA

-533 KGYPKDS
+533 EGYPKGS

-551 DGNIWAGTT
+551 EGNIWAATT
-560 DGILIMSYR
+560 DGILIMSY
-569 DKKLKIDK
+569 KNKQLKIEK

-611 GLGYTIGKDEDGTW
+611 GLGYTVGKDEDGTW
-625 LFDSF
+625 LFESF
-630 NALDGLPS
+630 NAQDGLPS

-650 NAWFSMEHMICS
+650 NAWFSMEHAICS
-662 FDVNKR
+662 FDVSKR

-689 ITLGNG
+689 ITLDNG
-695 NMLFGTLDGYYVVDR
+695 TMLFGTLDGYYVVDR
-710 KKLTTSMGSLLKLQ
+710 KKLTASMGSLLKLQ

-739 NNTYD
+739 NDTYD
-744 YYVPLSKQ
+744 YYVPLSKH
-752 VELPNGVDE
+752 VELPSGVDE

-778 YQYILEGYEKEWHNA
+778 YQYILEGYEEEWHNA
-793 EKDLTARYT
+793 EKDLTARYS

-809 TFRVKAFL
+809 TFRVRAFL

-828 IEVVVPG
+828 IEVVVPQ

-840 KTARWIYLGI
+840 TTARWIYLGI
-850 LGVIV
+850 LVVIG
-855 LVLMVK
+855 LALLVK
-861 YRKKWLRALKKDKA
+861 YRKKWLRALKKDKTA
-875 A
+875 

>member
-1 MMIHSNS
+1 MIHRNI
-8 LRILICCTLL
+8 LRILIGCTLL
-18 LGMVQTVDA
+18 LGVVQTVDA
-27 QQIQATRSHLSA
+27 QLFQATRSHLSA

-44 SNAVSGIFQDDL
+44 SNAVSGIYQDDL

-75 YNYKTGNASRIK
+75 YNYRTGNASRID
-87 NLHNRILDMVIDQ
+87 NLHNRILDLVIDQ

-115 LDRKKDQFINP
+115 LDRTKDQFINP
-126 FEDLSGNEDFKT
+126 FEEISGNEDFKT
-138 DIPLLVTSWG
+138 DIPLMVTSWG
-148 DVLVSIGLGKL
+148 EVLVSIGLGQL
-159 YLMRLDKNGLSCKSV
+159 YLMRLDKNGLKSRTI
-174 STGGAIILSMTEGY
+174 STGGAIILSMAEGTT
-188 MDDILLGTD
+188 DDILLGTD
-197 KGVRHLNHRS
+197 KGVRHLNQRS
-207 LTIDKKAILENE
+207 LTIDKKVLLEEE
-219 EISCLYANGYNI
+219 EINCMYVNGFSI
-231 YAGTENGAIYQFAN
+231 YAGTNKGAIYQLAN
-245 SQKPNLIRH
+245 RQEPNLIRS
-254 PSGMGIQFLFADS
+254 PSGLGIQFLFVDS

-290 KFFQQIVLAPEY
+290 KFFQQTVLAPEY

-310 ESYGTVWVR
+310 ECYGTVWVR

-325 GYYNRETDMVEY
+325 GYYNREADVVEY

-370 GLEKLEILRK
+370 GLEKLEILKK
-380 NILRVKPVPHAN
+380 NILRVRPVPHAT
-392 SPLENEIRA
+392 STMENEIRA
-401 MYYDKERRLLLFGNK
+401 FYYDKERRLLLFGNK
-416 SGQLFINHDNG
+416 SGQLFIYHDNKS
-427 TQTVISRDTKG
+427 QTIITRDAKG
-438 EPLGRL
+438 EPLGRI
-444 YGISKGRNGEYWI
+444 YGISKGRNGDYWI

-465 KMSPNGNSWTLEH
+465 KMSPNGSSWTLEH

-483 NDRQSI
+483 NNKQSI
-489 NSNSAYLAIED
+489 NSNSAYYAIED
-500 QEGNLWIA
+500 QDGNLWIA

-533 KGYPKDS
+533 EGYPKGS

-551 DGNIWAGTT
+551 EGNIWAGTT
-560 DGILIMSYR
+560 DGILIMSY
-569 DKKLKIDK
+569 KNKQLKIEK

-611 GLGYTIGKDEDGTW
+611 GLGYTVGKDENGTW
-625 LFDSF
+625 LFESF
-630 NALDGLPS
+630 NAQDGLPS

-650 NAWFSMEHMICS
+650 NAWFSMEHAICS
-662 FDVNKR
+662 FDVSKR

-689 ITLGNG
+689 ITLDNG
-695 NMLFGTLDGYYVVDR
+695 TMLFGTLDGYYVVDR
-710 KKLTTSMGSLLKLQ
+710 KKLTASMGSLLKLQ

-739 NNTYD
+739 NDTYD
-744 YYVPLSKQ
+744 YYVPLSKH
-752 VELPNGVDE
+752 VELPSGVDE

-778 YQYILEGYEKEWHNA
+778 YQYILEGYEDEWHSA
-793 EKDLTARYT
+793 EKDLTARYS

-809 TFRVKAFL
+809 TFRVRAFL

-828 IEVVVPG
+828 IEVVVPQ

-840 KTARWIYLGI
+840 TTARWIYLGI
-850 LGVIV
+850 LVVIG
-855 LVLMVK
+855 LALLVK
-861 YRKKWLRALKKDKA
+861 YRKKWLRALKKDKTA
-875 A
+875 

>member
-1 MMIHSNS
+1 MMIHRNI
-8 LRILICCTLL
+8 LRILIGCTLL
-18 LGMVQTVDA
+18 LGVVQTVDA
-27 QQIQATRSHLSA
+27 QLFQATRSHLSA
-39 EDGLV
+39 EDGMV
-44 SNAVSGIFQDDL
+44 SNAVSGIYQDDL

-75 YNYKTGNASRIK
+75 YNYRTGNASRID
-87 NLHNRILDMVIDQ
+87 NLHNRIQDLVIDQ
-100 SQNVWMRMYDGRVFV
+100 PQNVWMRMYDGRVFV
-115 LDRKKDQFINP
+115 LDRTKDQFINP
-126 FEDLSGNEDFKT
+126 FEGISGNEDFKT
-138 DIPLLVTSWG
+138 DIPLMVTSWG
-148 DVLVSIGLGKL
+148 EVLVSIGLGQL
-159 YLMRLDKNGLSCKSV
+159 YLMRLDKNGLKSRMI
-174 STGGAIILSMTEGY
+174 STGGAIILSMAEGTT
-188 MDDILLGTD
+188 DDILLGTD
-197 KGVRHLNHRS
+197 KGVRHLNQRS
-207 LTIDKKAILENE
+207 LTIDKKVLLEEE
-219 EISCLYANGYNI
+219 EINCMYVNGFSI
-231 YAGTENGAIYQFAN
+231 YAGTNKGAIYLLAN
-245 SQKPNLIRH
+245 RQKPNLIRR
-254 PSGMGIQFLFADS
+254 PSGLGIQFLFVDS

-290 KFFQQIVLAPEY
+290 KFFQQTVLAPEY

-310 ESYGTVWVR
+310 ECYGTVWVR

-325 GYYNRETDMVEY
+325 GYYNREADVVEY

-370 GLEKLEILRK
+370 GLEKLEILKK
-380 NILRVKPVPHAN
+380 NILRVRPVPHAT
-392 SPLENEIRA
+392 STMENEIRA
-401 MYYDKERRLLLFGNK
+401 FYYDKERRLLLFGNK
-416 SGQLFINHDNG
+416 SGQLFIYHDNNS
-427 TQTVISRDTKG
+427 QTIITRDAKG
-438 EPLGRL
+438 EPLGRI
-444 YGISKGRNGEYWI
+444 YGISKGRNGDYWI

-465 KMSPNGNSWTLEH
+465 KMSPNGSSWTLEH

-483 NDRQSI
+483 NNKQSI
-489 NSNSAYLAIED
+489 NSKSAYYAIED
-500 QEGNLWIA
+500 QDGNLWIA

-533 KGYPKDS
+533 EGYPKGS

-551 DGNIWAGTT
+551 EGNIWAGTT
-560 DGILIMSYR
+560 DGILIMSY
-569 DKKLKIDK
+569 KNKQLKIEK

-611 GLGYTIGKDEDGTW
+611 GLGYTVGKDEDGTW
-625 LFDSF
+625 LFESF
-630 NALDGLPS
+630 NAQDGLPS

-662 FDVNKR
+662 FDVSKR

-689 ITLGNG
+689 ITLDNG
-695 NMLFGTLDGYYVVDR
+695 TMLFGTLDGYYVVDR
-710 KKLTTSMGSLLKLQ
+710 KKLTASMGSLLKLQ

-739 NNTYD
+739 NDTYD
-744 YYVPLSKQ
+744 YYVPLSKH
-752 VELPNGVDE
+752 VELPSGVDE

-778 YQYILEGYEKEWHNA
+778 YQYILEGYEDEWHSA
-793 EKDLTARYT
+793 EKDLTARYS

-809 TFRVKAFL
+809 TFRVRAFL

-828 IEVVVPG
+828 IEVVVPQ

-840 KTARWIYLGI
+840 TTARWIYLGI
-850 LGVIV
+850 LVVIG
-855 LVLMVK
+855 LALLVK
-861 YRKKWLRALKKDKA
+861 YRKKGLRALKKDKTA
-875 A
+875 

>member
-1 MMIHSNS
+1 MIHRNI
-8 LRILICCTLL
+8 LRILIGCTLL
-18 LGMVQTVDA
+18 LGVVQTVDA
-27 QQIQATRSHLSA
+27 QLFQATRSHLSA

-44 SNAVSGIFQDDL
+44 SNAVSGIYQDDL

-75 YNYKTGNASRIK
+75 YNYRTGNASRID
-87 NLHNRILDMVIDQ
+87 NLHNRILDLVIDQ

-115 LDRKKDQFINP
+115 LDRTKDQFINP
-126 FEDLSGNEDFKT
+126 FEGISGNEDFKT
-138 DIPLLVTSWG
+138 DIPLMVTSWG
-148 DVLVSIGLGKL
+148 EVLVSIGLGQL
-159 YLMRLDKNGLSCKSV
+159 YLMRLDKNGLKSRTI
-174 STGGAIILSMTEGY
+174 STGGAIILSMAEGTT
-188 MDDILLGTD
+188 DDILLGTD
-197 KGVRHLNHRS
+197 KGVRHLNQRS
-207 LTIDKKAILENE
+207 LTIDKKVLLEEE
-219 EISCLYANGYNI
+219 EINCMYVNGFSI
-231 YAGTENGAIYQFAN
+231 YAGTNKGAIYQLAN
-245 SQKPNLIRH
+245 RQKPNLIRS
-254 PSGMGIQFLFADS
+254 PSGLGIQFLFVDS

-290 KFFQQIVLAPEY
+290 KFFQQTVLAPEY
-302 DGRNGSFR
+302 DGRNGSFK
-310 ESYGTVWVR
+310 ECYGTVWVR

-325 GYYNRETDMVEY
+325 GYYNREADVVEY

-370 GLEKLEILRK
+370 GLEKLEILKK
-380 NILRVKPVPHAN
+380 NILRVRPVPHAT
-392 SPLENEIRA
+392 STMENEIRA
-401 MYYDKERRLLLFGNK
+401 FYYDKERRLLLFGNK
-416 SGQLFINHDNG
+416 SGQLFIYHDNES
-427 TQTVISRDTKG
+427 QTIITRDAKG
-438 EPLGRL
+438 EPLGRI
-444 YGISKGRNGEYWI
+444 YGISKGRNGDYWI

-465 KMSPNGNSWTLEH
+465 KMSPNGSSWTLEH

-483 NDRQSI
+483 NNKQSI
-489 NSNSAYLAIED
+489 NSNSAYYAIED
-500 QEGNLWIA
+500 QDGNLWIA

-533 KGYPKDS
+533 EGYPKGS

-551 DGNIWAGTT
+551 EGNIWAATT
-560 DGILIMSYR
+560 DGILIMSY
-569 DKKLKIDK
+569 KNKQLKIEK

-611 GLGYTIGKDEDGTW
+611 GLGYTVGKDEDGTW
-625 LFDSF
+625 LFESF
-630 NALDGLPS
+630 NAQDGLPS

-650 NAWFSMEHMICS
+650 NAWFSMEHAICS
-662 FDVNKR
+662 FDVSKR

-689 ITLGNG
+689 ITLDNG
-695 NMLFGTLDGYYVVDR
+695 TMLFGTLDGYYVVDR
-710 KKLTTSMGSLLKLQ
+710 KKLTASMGSLLKLQ

-739 NNTYD
+739 NDTYD
-744 YYVPLSKQ
+744 YYVPLSKH
-752 VELPNGVDE
+752 VELPSGVDE

-778 YQYILEGYEKEWHNA
+778 YQYILEGYEDEWHNA
-793 EKDLTARYT
+793 EKDLTARYS

-809 TFRVKAFL
+809 TFRVRAFL

-828 IEVVVPG
+828 IEVVVPQ

-840 KTARWIYLGI
+840 TTARWIYLGI
-850 LGVIV
+850 LVVIG
-855 LVLMVK
+855 LALLVK
-861 YRKKWLRALKKDKA
+861 YRKKWLRALKKDKTA
-875 A
+875 

>member
-1 MMIHSNS
+1 MMIHRNI
-8 LRILICCTLL
+8 LRILIGCTLL
-18 LGMVQTVDA
+18 LGVVQHVDA
-27 QQIQATRSHLSA
+27 QLFQATRSHLSA

-44 SNAVSGIFQDDL
+44 SNAVSGIYQDDL

-75 YNYKTGNASRIK
+75 YNYRTGNASRID
-87 NLHNRILDMVIDQ
+87 NLHNRIQDLVIDQ

-115 LDRKKDQFINP
+115 LDRTKDQFINP
-126 FEDLSGNEDFKT
+126 FEGISGNEDFKT
-138 DIPLLVTSWG
+138 DIPLMVTSWG
-148 DVLVSIGLGKL
+148 EVLVSIGLGQL
-159 YLMRLDKNGLSCKSV
+159 YLMRLDKNGLKSRTI
-174 STGGAIILSMTEGY
+174 STGGAIILSMVEGTT
-188 MDDILLGTD
+188 DDILLGTD
-197 KGVRHLNHRS
+197 KGVRHLNQRS
-207 LTIDKKAILENE
+207 LTIDKKVLLEEE
-219 EISCLYANGYNI
+219 EINCMYVNGFSI
-231 YAGTENGAIYQFAN
+231 YAGTNKGTIYLLAN
-245 SQKPNLIRH
+245 RQKPNLIRS
-254 PSGMGIQFLFADS
+254 PSGLGIQFLFVDS

-290 KFFQQIVLAPEY
+290 KFFQQTVLAPEY

-310 ESYGTVWVR
+310 ECYGTVWVR

-325 GYYNRETDMVEY
+325 GYYNREADVVEY

-370 GLEKLEILRK
+370 GLEKLEILKK
-380 NILRVKPVPHAN
+380 NILRVRPVPHAT
-392 SPLENEIRA
+392 STMENEIRA
-401 MYYDKERRLLLFGNK
+401 FYYDKERRLLLFGNK
-416 SGQLFINHDNG
+416 SGQLFIYHDNKS
-427 TQTVISRDTKG
+427 QTIITRDAKG
-438 EPLGRL
+438 EPLGRI
-444 YGISKGRNGEYWI
+444 YGISKGRNGDYWI

-465 KMSPNGNSWTLEH
+465 KMSPNGSSWTLEH

-483 NDRQSI
+483 NNKQSI
-489 NSNSAYLAIED
+489 NSNSAYYAIED
-500 QEGNLWIA
+500 QDGNLWIA

-533 KGYPKDS
+533 EGYPKGS

-551 DGNIWAGTT
+551 EGNIWAGTT
-560 DGILIMSYR
+560 DGILIMSY
-569 DKKLKIDK
+569 KNKQLKIEK

-611 GLGYTIGKDEDGTW
+611 GLGYTVGKDENGTW
-625 LFDSF
+625 LFESF
-630 NALDGLPS
+630 NAQDGLPS

-662 FDVNKR
+662 FDVSKR

-676 DGVDDTMLSEGGA
+676 DGVDNTMLSEGGA

-695 NMLFGTLDGYYVVDR
+695 TMLFGTLDGYYVVDR
-710 KKLTTSMGSLLKLQ
+710 KKLTASMGSLLKLQ

-739 NNTYD
+739 NDTYD
-744 YYVPLSKQ
+744 YYVPLSKH
-752 VELPNGVDE
+752 VELPSGVDE

-778 YQYILEGYEKEWHNA
+778 YQYILEGYEEEWHNA
-793 EKDLTARYT
+793 EKDLTARYS

-809 TFRVKAFL
+809 TFRVRAFL

-828 IEVVVPG
+828 IEVVVPQ

-840 KTARWIYLGI
+840 MTTRWIYLGI
-850 LGVIV
+850 LVVIG
-855 LVLMVK
+855 LALLVK
-861 YRKKWLRALKKDKA
+861 YRKKWLRALKKDKTA
-875 A
+875 

>member
-1 MMIHSNS
+1 MIHRNI
-8 LRILICCTLL
+8 LRILIGCTLL
-18 LGMVQTVDA
+18 LGVVQTVDA
-27 QQIQATRSHLSA
+27 QLFQATRSHLSA

-44 SNAVSGIFQDDL
+44 SNAVSGIYQDDL

-75 YNYKTGNASRIK
+75 YNYRTGNASRID
-87 NLHNRILDMVIDQ
+87 NLHNRILDLVIDQ

-115 LDRKKDQFINP
+115 LDRTKDQFINP
-126 FEDLSGNEDFKT
+126 FEGISGNEDFKT
-138 DIPLLVTSWG
+138 DIPLMVTSWG
-148 DVLVSIGLGKL
+148 EVLVSIGLGQL
-159 YLMRLDKNGLSCKSV
+159 YLMRLDKNGLKSRTI
-174 STGGAIILSMTEGY
+174 STGGAIILSMAEGTK
-188 MDDILLGTD
+188 DDILLGTD
-197 KGVRHLNHRS
+197 KGVRHLNQRS
-207 LTIDKKAILENE
+207 LTIDKKVLLEEE
-219 EISCLYANGYNI
+219 EINCMYVNGFSI
-231 YAGTENGAIYQFAN
+231 YAGTNKGAIYQLAN
-245 SQKPNLIRH
+245 RQKPNLIRS
-254 PSGMGIQFLFADS
+254 PSGLGIQFLFVDS

-290 KFFQQIVLAPEY
+290 KFFQQTVLAPEY

-310 ESYGTVWVR
+310 ECYGTVWVR

-325 GYYNRETDMVEY
+325 GYYNREADVVEY

-370 GLEKLEILRK
+370 GLEKLEILKK
-380 NILRVKPVPHAN
+380 NILRVRPVPHAT
-392 SPLENEIRA
+392 STMENEIRA
-401 MYYDKERRLLLFGNK
+401 FYYDKERRLLLFGNK
-416 SGQLFINHDNG
+416 SGQLFIYHDNKS
-427 TQTVISRDTKG
+427 QTIITRDAKG
-438 EPLGRL
+438 EPLGRI
-444 YGISKGRNGEYWI
+444 YGISKGRNGDYWI

-465 KMSPNGNSWTLEH
+465 KMSPNGSSWTLEH

-483 NDRQSI
+483 NNKQSI
-489 NSNSAYLAIED
+489 NSNSAYYAIED
-500 QEGNLWIA
+500 QDGNLWIA

-533 KGYPKDS
+533 EGYPKGS

-551 DGNIWAGTT
+551 EGNIWAATT
-560 DGILIMSYR
+560 DGILIMSY
-569 DKKLKIDK
+569 KNKQLKIEK

-611 GLGYTIGKDEDGTW
+611 GLGYTVGKDEDGTW
-625 LFDSF
+625 LFESF
-630 NALDGLPS
+630 NAQDGLPS

-650 NAWFSMEHMICS
+650 NAWFSMEHAICS
-662 FDVNKR
+662 FDVSKR

-689 ITLGNG
+689 ITLDNG
-695 NMLFGTLDGYYVVDR
+695 TMLFGTLDGYYVVDR
-710 KKLTTSMGSLLKLQ
+710 KKLTASMGSLLKLQ

-739 NNTYD
+739 NDTYD
-744 YYVPLSKQ
+744 YYVPLSKH
-752 VELPNGVDE
+752 VELPSGVDE

-778 YQYILEGYEKEWHNA
+778 YQYILEGYEDEWHSA
-793 EKDLTARYT
+793 EKDLTARYS

-809 TFRVKAFL
+809 TFRVRAFL

-828 IEVVVPG
+828 IEVVVPQ

-840 KTARWIYLGI
+840 TTARWIYLGI
-850 LGVIV
+850 LVVIG
-855 LVLMVK
+855 LALLVK
-861 YRKKWLRALKKDKA
+861 YRKKWLRALKKDKTA
-875 A
+875 

>member
-1 MMIHSNS
+1 MIHRNI
-8 LRILICCTLL
+8 LRILIGCTLL
-18 LGMVQTVDA
+18 LGVVQTVDA
-27 QQIQATRSHLSA
+27 QLFQATRSHLSA

-44 SNAVSGIFQDDL
+44 SNAVSGIYQDDL

-75 YNYKTGNASRIK
+75 YNYRTGNASRID
-87 NLHNRILDMVIDQ
+87 NLHNRILDLVIDQ

-115 LDRKKDQFINP
+115 LDRTKDQFINP
-126 FEDLSGNEDFKT
+126 FEGISGNEDFKT
-138 DIPLLVTSWG
+138 DIPLMVTSWG
-148 DVLVSIGLGKL
+148 EVLVSIGLGQL
-159 YLMRLDKNGLSCKSV
+159 YLMRLDKNGLKSRTI
-174 STGGAIILSMTEGY
+174 STGGAIILSMAEGTK
-188 MDDILLGTD
+188 DDILLGTD
-197 KGVRHLNHRS
+197 KGVRHLNQRS
-207 LTIDKKAILENE
+207 LTIDKKVLLEEE
-219 EISCLYANGYNI
+219 EINCMYVNGFSI
-231 YAGTENGAIYQFAN
+231 YAGTNKGAIYQLAN
-245 SQKPNLIRH
+245 RQKPNLIRS
-254 PSGMGIQFLFADS
+254 PSGLGIQFLFVDS

-290 KFFQQIVLAPEY
+290 KFFQQTVLAPEY

-310 ESYGTVWVR
+310 ECYGTVWVR

-325 GYYNRETDMVEY
+325 GYYNREADVVEY

-370 GLEKLEILRK
+370 GLEKLEILKK
-380 NILRVKPVPHAN
+380 NILRVRPVPHAT
-392 SPLENEIRA
+392 STMENEIRA
-401 MYYDKERRLLLFGNK
+401 FYYDKERRLLLFGNK
-416 SGQLFINHDNG
+416 SGQLFIYHDNKS
-427 TQTVISRDTKG
+427 QTIITRDAKG
-438 EPLGRL
+438 EPLGRI
-444 YGISKGRNGEYWI
+444 YGISKGRNGDYWI

-465 KMSPNGNSWTLEH
+465 KMSPNGSSWTLEH

-483 NDRQSI
+483 NNKQSI
-489 NSNSAYLAIED
+489 NSNSAYYAIED
-500 QEGNLWIA
+500 QDGNLWIA

-513 VNLMTKDQGKTV
+513 VNLMTKVQGKTV

-533 KGYPKDS
+533 EGYPKGS

-551 DGNIWAGTT
+551 EGNIWAATT
-560 DGILIMSYR
+560 DGILIMSY
-569 DKKLKIDK
+569 KNKQLKIEK

-611 GLGYTIGKDEDGTW
+611 GLGYTVGKDEDGTW
-625 LFDSF
+625 LFESF
-630 NALDGLPS
+630 NAQDGLPS

-650 NAWFSMEHMICS
+650 NAWFSMEHAICS
-662 FDVNKR
+662 FDVSKR

-689 ITLGNG
+689 ITLDNG
-695 NMLFGTLDGYYVVDR
+695 TMLFGTLDGYYVVDR
-710 KKLTTSMGSLLKLQ
+710 KKLTASMGSLLKLQ

-739 NNTYD
+739 NDTYD
-744 YYVPLSKQ
+744 YYVPLSKH
-752 VELPNGVDE
+752 VELPSGVDE

-778 YQYILEGYEKEWHNA
+778 YQYILEGYEEEWHNA
-793 EKDLTARYT
+793 EKDLTARYS

-809 TFRVKAFL
+809 TFRVRAFL

-828 IEVVVPG
+828 IEVVVPQ

-840 KTARWIYLGI
+840 TTARWIYLGI
-850 LGVIV
+850 LVVIG
-855 LVLMVK
+855 LALLVK
-861 YRKKWLRALKKDKA
+861 YRKKWLRALKKDKTA
-875 A
+875 

>member
-1 MMIHSNS
+1 MIHRNI
-8 LRILICCTLL
+8 LRILIGCTLL
-18 LGMVQTVDA
+18 LGVVQTVDA
-27 QQIQATRSHLSA
+27 QLFQATRSHLSA

-44 SNAVSGIFQDDL
+44 SNAVSGIYQDDL

-75 YNYKTGNASRIK
+75 YNYRTGNASRID
-87 NLHNRILDMVIDQ
+87 NLHNRILDLVIDQ

-115 LDRKKDQFINP
+115 LDRTKDQFINP
-126 FEDLSGNEDFKT
+126 FEEISGNEDFKT
-138 DIPLLVTSWG
+138 DIPLMVTSWG
-148 DVLVSIGLGKL
+148 EVLVSIGLGQL
-159 YLMRLDKNGLSCKSV
+159 YLMRLDKNGLKSRTI
-174 STGGAIILSMTEGY
+174 STGGAIILSMAEGTK
-188 MDDILLGTD
+188 DDILLGTD
-197 KGVRHLNHRS
+197 KGVRHLNQRS
-207 LTIDKKAILENE
+207 LTIDKKVLLEEE
-219 EISCLYANGYNI
+219 EINCMYVNGFSI
-231 YAGTENGAIYQFAN
+231 YAGTNKGAIYQLAN
-245 SQKPNLIRH
+245 RQKPNLIRS
-254 PSGMGIQFLFADS
+254 PSGLGIQFLFVDS

-290 KFFQQIVLAPEY
+290 KFFQQTVLAPEY
-302 DGRNGSFR
+302 DGRDGSFK
-310 ESYGTVWVR
+310 ECYGTVWVR

-325 GYYNRETDMVEY
+325 GYYNREADVVEY

-370 GLEKLEILRK
+370 GLEKLEILKK
-380 NILRVKPVPHAN
+380 NILRVRPVPHAT
-392 SPLENEIRA
+392 STMENEIRA
-401 MYYDKERRLLLFGNK
+401 FYYDKERRLLLFGNK
-416 SGQLFINHDNG
+416 SGQLFIYHDNES
-427 TQTVISRDTKG
+427 QTIITRDAKG
-438 EPLGRL
+438 EPLGRI
-444 YGISKGRNGEYWI
+444 YGISKGRNGDYWI

-465 KMSPNGNSWTLEH
+465 KMSPNGSSWTLEH

-483 NDRQSI
+483 NNKQSI
-489 NSNSAYLAIED
+489 NSNSAYYAIED
-500 QEGNLWIA
+500 QDGNLWIA

-533 KGYPKDS
+533 EGYPKGS

-551 DGNIWAGTT
+551 EGNIWAATT
-560 DGILIMSYR
+560 DGILIMSY
-569 DKKLKIDK
+569 KNKQLKIEK

-611 GLGYTIGKDEDGTW
+611 GLGYTVGKDEDGTW
-625 LFDSF
+625 LFESF
-630 NALDGLPS
+630 NAQDGLPS

-650 NAWFSMEHMICS
+650 NAWFSMEHAICS
-662 FDVNKR
+662 FDVSKR

-689 ITLGNG
+689 ITLDNG
-695 NMLFGTLDGYYVVDR
+695 TMLFGTLDGYYVVDR
-710 KKLTTSMGSLLKLQ
+710 KKLTASMGSLLKLQ

-739 NNTYD
+739 NDTYD
-744 YYVPLSKQ
+744 YYVPLSKH
-752 VELPNGVDE
+752 VELPSGVDE

-778 YQYILEGYEKEWHNA
+778 YQYILEGYEEEWHNA
-793 EKDLTARYT
+793 EKDLTARYS

-809 TFRVKAFL
+809 TFRVRAFL

-828 IEVVVPG
+828 IEVVVPQ

-840 KTARWIYLGI
+840 TMARWIYLGI
-850 LGVIV
+850 LVVIG
-855 LVLMVK
+855 LALLVK
-861 YRKKWLRALKKDKA
+861 YRKKWLRALKKDKTA
-875 A
+875 